1 MKEKVLK
8 KKKLIL
14 CCVAILLIVAV
25 ALCLLFSCGNHK
37 ASVITPPSDSE
48 SISRTPPEDGS
59 TPEDYEGL
67 DNIAYII
74 GRLAGREVFHTEGV
88 SNVTA
93 SVMFIKAGQTVY
105 SSKDYK
111 NGILLT
117 TAVSISGNAFAPSKA
132 IQRFFGDGKA
142 VVREAASPVS
152 EWKGSDVEWKT
163 GEPSEILDTAQ
174 YEERYGLWASEF
186 SDYVI
191 NENTVLE
198 ITPVEKTEDGLYTFT
213 ATLDS
218 EESTYYYKHS
228 MVTMGDLDD
237 YPVFSSVKMTF
248 TFGADW
254 TIYTLAIDENYTSR
268 KGVDADCVGNTVIT
282 YSYDEAAADVSDYD
296 EYFVN
301 YADADTT
308 GATDKELTAGDYLTY
323 GFASFLTDE
332 VSLDADVTVAGETL
346 SAQVLLDMRGLE
358 FNSLKG
364 RLGSLVF
371 AYENDKIYLS
381 YKDLA
386 GYLNVSDVL
395 ALLGGGAQ
403 GGISIDT
410 DALMEQLTAAE
421 VTKDGENVTL
431 SATLDLGGMT
441 VPVRFGFVE
450 RGKEVSFGYLEA
462 ELGVM
467 GMDISVHAAM
477 SETPADI
484 AVPESAVD
492 LYPFVQSIKGLAEG
506 KNYTLG
512 VEYSDETLGL
522 SVTGS
527 ISADL
532 TDGIAAAGTLNV
544 VYGTLTVPAEFA
556 FADGMAYVKVFGVKV
571 CGTIEEIAEAV
582 NAALAAA
589 DVQLPELPEMDIDVG
604 EIVAVLLGQNF
615 DEMIEGLSLTEG
627 ELSLTVNVDGLLSA
641 LADKEISVGDIAAK
655 YVLLENKFT
664 VSALGGK
671 AKLSFGANGKELGA
685 PADADT
691 YVPLSFLK
699 RAVEN
704 VQNIMESNGAAFEL
718 SLGTAIDGTK
728 MTADI
733 MGEVR
738 FADGKLS
745 SLILYI
751 DLLVGENAKAE
762 QLRIYYTGGE
772 LFIGYGK
779 GDAHGYVMK
788 ISSDDLQEIQ
798 EAIEA
803 LLSENI
809 PDEGLKGAMRFIG
822 EMDLNKLLNSLSLL
836 SESENAISL
845 LADLSDI
852 LGEGNEDFSLGLSLT
867 ENGAVVLGVPSVT
880 LFGLKVESFSLLMEP
895 VPEEPELITDF
906 TDWTQ
911 CSNVFE
917 FLLRAYQTFFDSDY
931 ITLNLQYEK
940 DGTAADLRGALRLK
954 DVAEGVAVELSAEA
968 VITSGDSK
976 YYIQASVAEENVG
989 DEPITYA
996 YIYFSLKGFETS
1008 SYFDESEGVIS
1019 ADAAPLRA
1027 KFKIA
1032 SLFEMSSDAMPLI
1045 ISLMGLDQN
1054 GLYYFNFVVDL
1065 LGNDYGSIN
1074 TGIFGKKST
1083 EEWLELILG
1092 IIDEYTGKDE
1102 NGGQADTEDDRMSV
1116 SFSLQNKTLTVSG
1129 AGLDMTLGAVESA
1142 AVSKPDT
1149 DKYPYTDYTT
1159 LAQLVSVMMDSITT
1173 SQIIED
1179 AHGNQIRSAQIND
1192 YYYLSGSVSAMIGSK
1207 YEVANIS
1214 LAAAVYIREDKS
1226 VSVHLRVYIP
1236 YTYFLT
1242 SITPIINGNTLL
1254 EMTIEDGM
1262 VYICRRAAEGD
1273 GDAES
1278 AQRVYRVMPLDS
1290 LFADFLDHMSFL
1302 FNFSGIVETLMSLID
1317 FGGGSD
1323 GGADI
1328 GSILTSYSHSEEDG
1342 RKWTLGIDLSSFTD
1356 GVIGASTVDLAANA
1370 DGVLQSLTF
1379 KTSLISFVN
1388 LNATLGYMNPGES
1401 MNGDHFDDITRD
1413 IAEEVRTL
1421 TGKTL
1426 ENTDWSQTSYF
1437 EAKSAT
1443 ITYTLDGKE
1452 IDSQLVAYDASNE
1465 LLSEIILPDLSEY
1478 NKRGY
1483 TYSWGDFVFGGS
1495 DMTVAAQKTPNE
1507 YTVTLYSAYE
1517 IDGYTP
1523 ARTENGAFV
1532 YELAYTYGTRL
1543 SLPVGTE
1550 WNKTYRIGSFA
1561 DKEGKTYSYIENITA
1576 DIALETVWEDILYTV
1591 TYTAFGEMVYTQ
1603 YYHYG
1608 EEINVPEGYDVAGF
1622 AFGGWNC
1629 DVTVAESDM
1638 TIQALYTVTVTLAS
1652 DYAANADGVVFA
1664 GNDETGYFGSYSL
1677 EGTAAEDFAFDLPV
1691 SAIGYTQFGWWH
1703 EADGAWTNVA
1713 SLAGLDGQTVWA
1725 LWVTDFNASVTYAQK
1740 QNKSG
1745 FEGIWYSIKY
1755 DYNIEGNF
1763 AGGEISGVKSREIAE
1778 KIGLTASVDVSG
1790 SNSYNGKSH
1799 SFRTTTGSGTFTA
1812 AVYLTNGAAGSPYE
1826 YEFNCGDFNAYRVT
1840 VTKSFTCNVA
1850 GVSFGSLSV
1859 ELSGNF

>member
-37 ASVITPPSDSE
+37 ASVITPPSDSK

-74 GRLAGREVFHTEGV
+74 GRLAGREVFHTESV

-213 ATLDS
+213 ATLDN

-254 TIYTLAIDENYTSR
+254 TIYTLAIDESYTSR

-308 GATDKELTAGDYLTY
+308 GAADKELTAGDYLTY

-364 RLGSLVF
+364 RLGSLAF

-381 YKDLA
+381 CKDLA

-403 GGISIDT
+403 GIISLDT

-450 RGKEVSFGYLEA
+450 RGKEVSFGYIEA

-484 AVPESAVD
+484 AVPESAAD
-492 LYPFVQSIKGLAEG
+492 LYPFVQSIKELAEG

-532 TDGIAAAGTLNV
+532 TDGIAAAGALNV

-556 FADGMAYVKVFGVKV
+556 FADGMAYVKVFGVRL
-571 CGTIEEIAEAV
+571 CASYEELAEAV
-582 NAALAAA
+582 SAALAAA
-589 DVQLPELPEMDIDVG
+589 DVQLPKLPEMDIDVG

-615 DEMIEGLSLTEG
+615 DEMIKGLSLTEG
-627 ELSLTVNVDGLLSA
+627 ELSLTVNADKLLSA

-655 YVLLENKFT
+655 YVLQENKFT

-699 RAVEN
+699 RAAEN

-733 MGEVR
+733 MGEIR

-809 PDEGLKGAMRFIG
+809 PDEGLKGAMQFIG
-822 EMDLNKLLNSLSLL
+822 AIDLNKLLNSLSLL

-852 LGEGNEDFSLGLSLT
+852 LGEGNENFSLSLSLT
-867 ENGAVVLGVPSVT
+867 EDGAVVLGVPSVT

-917 FLLRAYQTFFDSDY
+917 FLLRAYQTFFDTDY
-931 ITLNLQYEK
+931 MSLSLRYEEG
-940 DGTAADLRGALRLK
+940 GTAADLRGALRLK

-968 VITSGDSK
+968 VITSGESK

-1027 KFKIA
+1027 KFEIA

-1054 GLYYFNFVVDL
+1054 ELYYFNFVVDL

-1192 YYYLSGSVSAMIGSK
+1192 YYYLSGSVKASVWIIEAIEIGVYAS
-1207 YEVANIS
+1207 
-1214 LAAAVYIREDKS
+1214 VYIHDDFS
-1226 VSVHLRVYIP
+1226 VTVNLYLDIP
-1236 YTYFLT
+1236 G
-1242 SITPIINGNTLL
+1242 SIGTEEADLY
-1254 EMTIEDGM
+1254 MTIQDGM
-1262 VYICRRAAEGD
+1262 VYLQQVKGGSSTYRAAPLGNFFGD
-1273 GDAES
+1273 ILGHLSYLFSFNDMIAGMIPTEPAE
-1278 AQRVYRVMPLDS
+1278 
-1290 LFADFLDHMSFL
+1290 
-1302 FNFSGIVETLMSLID
+1302 
-1317 FGGGSD
+1317 GGSSSA
-1323 GGADI
+1323 ADI
-1328 GSILTSYSHSEEDG
+1328 GNILTSYAYSKPTEGD
-1342 RKWTLGIDLSSFTD
+1342 WAQQWQLGLNLSSFTD
-1356 GVIGASTVDLAANA
+1356 NVLQGATLSIGADAQGILN
-1370 DGVLQSLTF
+1370 GLTF
-1379 KTSLISFVN
+1379 DASLPIVGS
-1388 LNATLGYMNPGES
+1388 LAMTLSADLTYMNPAEDMNDAAYYGDKTKNIGETVAPLL
-1401 MNGDHFDDITRD
+1401 G
-1413 IAEEVRTL
+1413 E
-1421 TGKTL
+1421 TL
-1426 ENTDWSQTSYF
+1426 ENTDWSQTSYI

-1452 IDSQLVAYDASNE
+1452 IDSQQIAYNTATNE
-1465 LLSEIILPDLSEY
+1465 LLTQLDLPDLSEY
-1478 NKRGY
+1478 NKGGY

-1543 SLPVGTE
+1543 DLPVGTE

-1561 DKEGKTYSYIENITA
+1561 DKEGKTYSYIENIIEDT
-1576 DIALETVWEDILYTV
+1576 ALEAAWEDILYTV
-1591 TYTAFGEMVYTQ
+1591 TYTAFGETVYTQ

-1608 EEINVPEGYDVAGF
+1608 EEINVPEGYEVAGF

-1664 GNDETGYFGSYSL
+1664 GNDETGYFGSYTL
-1677 EGTAAEDFAFDLPV
+1677 EGTAAEDFAFDLPA
-1691 SAIGYTQFGWWH
+1691 SATGYTQFGWWH

-1713 SLAGLDGQTVWA
+1713 SLAGLDGKTVWA

-1826 YEFNCGDFNAYRVT
+1826 YEINCGDFNAYRVT
-1840 VTKSFTCNVA
+1840 VTKSFTCKVA

>member
-37 ASVITPPSDSE
+37 ASVITPPSDSK

-213 ATLDS
+213 ATLDN

-254 TIYTLAIDENYTSR
+254 TIYTLAIDESYTSR

-282 YSYDEAAADVSDYD
+282 YSYDEATADVSDYD

-308 GATDKELTAGDYLTY
+308 GAADKELTAGDYLTY

-364 RLGSLVF
+364 RLGSLAF

-381 YKDLA
+381 CKDLA

-403 GGISIDT
+403 GSISLDT

-431 SATLDLGGMT
+431 SATLDLGGMI

-450 RGKEVSFGYLEA
+450 RGKEVSFGYIEA

-484 AVPESAVD
+484 AVPESAID
-492 LYPFVQSIKGLAEG
+492 LYPFVQSIKELAEG

-532 TDGIAAAGTLNV
+532 TDGIAAVGALNV

-589 DVQLPELPEMDIDVG
+589 DVQLPKLPEMDIDVG

-615 DEMIEGLSLTEG
+615 DEMIKGLSLTEG
-627 ELSLTVNVDGLLSA
+627 ELSLTVNADKLLST

-655 YVLLENKFT
+655 YVLQENKFT

-699 RAVEN
+699 RAAEN
-704 VQNIMESNGAAFEL
+704 VQNIMESDGAAFEL

-733 MGEVR
+733 MGEIR

-772 LFIGYGK
+772 LFVGYGK
-779 GDAHGYVMK
+779 GDAPGYVMK

-809 PDEGLKGAMRFIG
+809 PDEGLKGAMQFIG
-822 EMDLNKLLNSLSLL
+822 AIDLNKLLNSLSLL

-852 LGEGNEDFSLGLSLT
+852 LGEGNENFSLSLSLA
-867 ENGAVVLGVPSVT
+867 EDGAVVLGVPSVT

-1027 KFKIA
+1027 KFEIA

-1054 GLYYFNFVVDL
+1054 ELYYFNFVVDL

-1179 AHGNQIRSAQIND
+1179 AHGNQIRSAQINN
-1192 YYYLSGSVSAMIGSK
+1192 YYYLSGSVKASVWIIEAIEIGVYAS
-1207 YEVANIS
+1207 
-1214 LAAAVYIREDKS
+1214 VYIHDDFS
-1226 VSVHLRVYIP
+1226 VTVNLYLDIP
-1236 YTYFLT
+1236 G
-1242 SITPIINGNTLL
+1242 SIGTEEADLY
-1254 EMTIEDGM
+1254 MTIQDGM
-1262 VYICRRAAEGD
+1262 VYLQQVKGGSSTYRAAPLGNFFGD
-1273 GDAES
+1273 ILGHLSYLFSFNDMIAGMIPTEPAE
-1278 AQRVYRVMPLDS
+1278 
-1290 LFADFLDHMSFL
+1290 
-1302 FNFSGIVETLMSLID
+1302 
-1317 FGGGSD
+1317 GGSSSA
-1323 GGADI
+1323 ADI
-1328 GSILTSYSHSEEDG
+1328 GNILTSYSYSKPTEGD
-1342 RKWTLGIDLSSFTD
+1342 WAQQWQLGLNLSSFTD
-1356 GVIGASTVDLAANA
+1356 NVLQGATLSIGADAQGILN
-1370 DGVLQSLTF
+1370 GLTF
-1379 KTSLISFVN
+1379 DASLPIVGS
-1388 LNATLGYMNPGES
+1388 LAMTLSADLTYMNPAEDMNDAAYYGDKTKNIGETVAPLL
-1401 MNGDHFDDITRD
+1401 G
-1413 IAEEVRTL
+1413 E
-1421 TGKTL
+1421 TL
-1426 ENTDWSQTSYF
+1426 ENTDWSQTSYI

-1443 ITYTLDGKE
+1443 ITYTVDGQE
-1452 IDSQLVAYDASNE
+1452 VGSQQIAYNTATNE
-1465 LLSEIILPDLSEY
+1465 LLTQLDLPDLSEY
-1478 NKRGY
+1478 NKGGY

-1543 SLPVGTE
+1543 DLPVGTE

-1561 DKEGKTYSYIENITA
+1561 DKEGITYSYIENIIEDT
-1576 DIALETVWEDILYTV
+1576 ALEAAWEDILYTV
-1591 TYTAFGEMVYTQ
+1591 TYTAFGETVYTQ

-1608 EEINVPEGYDVAGF
+1608 EEINVPEGYEVAGF

-1629 DVTVAESDM
+1629 GVTVAESDM

-1664 GNDETGYFGSYSL
+1664 GNDETGYFGSYTL
-1677 EGTAAEDFAFDLPV
+1677 EGTAAEDFAFDLPA
-1691 SAIGYTQFGWWH
+1691 SATGYTQFGWWH

-1826 YEFNCGDFNAYRVT
+1826 YEINCGDFNAYRVT

>member
-37 ASVITPPSDSE
+37 ASVITPPSDSK

-213 ATLDS
+213 ATLDN

-254 TIYTLAIDENYTSR
+254 TIYTLAIDESYTSR

-308 GATDKELTAGDYLTY
+308 GAADKELTAGDYLTY

-364 RLGSLVF
+364 RLGSLAF

-381 YKDLA
+381 CKDLA

-403 GGISIDT
+403 GSISLDT

-431 SATLDLGGMT
+431 SATLDLGGMI

-450 RGKEVSFGYLEA
+450 RGKEVSFGYIEA

-484 AVPESAVD
+484 AVPESAAD

-532 TDGIAAAGTLNV
+532 TDGIAAAGALNV

-589 DVQLPELPEMDIDVG
+589 DVQLPKLPEMDIDVG

-615 DEMIEGLSLTEG
+615 DEMIKGLSLTEG
-627 ELSLTVNVDGLLSA
+627 ELSLTVNADKLLSA

-655 YVLLENKFT
+655 YVLQENKFT

-699 RAVEN
+699 RAAEN
-704 VQNIMESNGAAFEL
+704 VQNIMESDGAAFEL

-733 MGEVR
+733 MGEIR

-772 LFIGYGK
+772 LFVGYGK
-779 GDAHGYVMK
+779 GDASGYVMK
-788 ISSDDLQEIQ
+788 ISSDDLQKIQ

-809 PDEGLKGAMRFIG
+809 PDEGLKGAMQFIG
-822 EMDLNKLLNSLSLL
+822 AIDLNKLLNSLSLL

-852 LGEGNEDFSLGLSLT
+852 LGEGNEDFSLSLSLT
-867 ENGAVVLGVPSVT
+867 EDGAVVLGVPSVT

-917 FLLRAYQTFFDSDY
+917 FLLRAYQTFFDTDY
-931 ITLNLQYEK
+931 MSLSLRYEEG
-940 DGTAADLRGALRLK
+940 GTAADLRGALRLK

-1008 SYFDESEGVIS
+1008 SYFDESEGVIA

-1054 GLYYFNFVVDL
+1054 ELYYFNFVVDL

-1074 TGIFGKKST
+1074 TGIFGKKSI

-1192 YYYLSGSVSAMIGSK
+1192 YYYLSGSVKASVWIIEAIEIGVYAS
-1207 YEVANIS
+1207 
-1214 LAAAVYIREDKS
+1214 VYIHDDFS
-1226 VSVHLRVYIP
+1226 VTVNLYLDIP
-1236 YTYFLT
+1236 G
-1242 SITPIINGNTLL
+1242 SIGTEEADLY
-1254 EMTIEDGM
+1254 MTIQDGM
-1262 VYICRRAAEGD
+1262 VYLQQVKGGSSTYRAAPLGNFFGD
-1273 GDAES
+1273 ILGHLSYLFSFNDMIAGMIPTEPAE
-1278 AQRVYRVMPLDS
+1278 
-1290 LFADFLDHMSFL
+1290 
-1302 FNFSGIVETLMSLID
+1302 
-1317 FGGGSD
+1317 GGSSSA
-1323 GGADI
+1323 ADI
-1328 GSILTSYSHSEEDG
+1328 GNILTSYAYSKPTEGD
-1342 RKWTLGIDLSSFTD
+1342 WAQQWQLGLNLSSFTD
-1356 GVIGASTVDLAANA
+1356 NVLQGATLSIGA
-1370 DGVLQSLTF
+1370 DGQGILNGLTF
-1379 KTSLISFVN
+1379 DASLPIVGS
-1388 LNATLGYMNPGES
+1388 LAMTLSADLTYMNPAEDMNDAAYYGDKTKNIGETVAPLL
-1401 MNGDHFDDITRD
+1401 G
-1413 IAEEVRTL
+1413 E
-1421 TGKTL
+1421 TL
-1426 ENTDWSQTSYF
+1426 ENTDWSQTSYI

-1465 LLSEIILPDLSEY
+1465 LLSEIILPNLSEY
-1478 NKRGY
+1478 NKGGY

-1543 SLPVGTE
+1543 DLPVGTE

-1561 DKEGKTYSYIENITA
+1561 DKEGKTYSYIENIIEDT
-1576 DIALETVWEDILYTV
+1576 ALEAAWEDILYTV
-1591 TYTAFGEMVYTQ
+1591 TYTAFGETVYTQ

-1608 EEINVPEGYDVAGF
+1608 EEINVPEGYEVAGF

-1664 GNDETGYFGSYSL
+1664 GNDETGYFGSYTL
-1677 EGTAAEDFAFDLPV
+1677 EGTAAEDFAFDLPA
-1691 SAIGYTQFGWWH
+1691 SATGYTQFGWWH
-1703 EADGAWTNVA
+1703 EADGAWTNVV

-1826 YEFNCGDFNAYRVT
+1826 YEINCGDFNAYRVT

>member
-37 ASVITPPSDSE
+37 ASVITPPSDSK

-213 ATLDS
+213 ATLDN

-308 GATDKELTAGDYLTY
+308 GAADKELTAGDYLTY

-364 RLGSLVF
+364 RLGSLAF

-403 GGISIDT
+403 GGISLDT

-431 SATLDLGGMT
+431 SATLDLGGMI

-450 RGKEVSFGYLEA
+450 RGKEVSFGYIEA

-484 AVPESAVD
+484 AVPESAID
-492 LYPFVQSIKGLAEG
+492 LYPFVQSIKELAEG

-532 TDGIAAAGTLNV
+532 TDGIAAAGALNV

-589 DVQLPELPEMDIDVG
+589 DVQLPKLPEMDIDIG
-604 EIVAVLLGQNF
+604 EVVAVLLGQNF
-615 DEMIEGLSLTEG
+615 DEMIKGLSLTEG
-627 ELSLTVNVDGLLSA
+627 ELSLTVNADKLLSA

-655 YVLLENKFT
+655 YVLQENKFT

-704 VQNIMESNGAAFEL
+704 VQNIMESDGAAFEL

-733 MGEVR
+733 MGEIR

-772 LFIGYGK
+772 LFVGYGK
-779 GDAHGYVMK
+779 GDAPGYVMK

-809 PDEGLKGAMRFIG
+809 PDEGLKGAMQFIG
-822 EMDLNKLLNSLSLL
+822 AIDLNKLLNSLSLL

-852 LGEGNEDFSLGLSLT
+852 LGEGNENFSLSLSLA
-867 ENGAVVLGVPSVT
+867 EDGAVVLGVPSVT

-917 FLLRAYQTFFDSDY
+917 FLLRAYQTFFDTDY
-931 ITLNLQYEK
+931 MSLSLRYAEG
-940 DGTAADLRGALRLK
+940 GTAADLRGALRLK

-1054 GLYYFNFVVDL
+1054 ELYYFNFVVDL

-1192 YYYLSGSVSAMIGSK
+1192 YYYLSGSVKASIWIIEAIEIGVYAS
-1207 YEVANIS
+1207 
-1214 LAAAVYIREDKS
+1214 VYIHDDFS
-1226 VSVHLRVYIP
+1226 VTVNLYLDIP
-1236 YTYFLT
+1236 G
-1242 SITPIINGNTLL
+1242 SIGTEEADLY
-1254 EMTIEDGM
+1254 MTIQDGM
-1262 VYICRRAAEGD
+1262 VYLQQVKGGSSTYRAAPLGNFFGD
-1273 GDAES
+1273 ILGHLSYLFSFNDMIAGMIPTEPAE
-1278 AQRVYRVMPLDS
+1278 
-1290 LFADFLDHMSFL
+1290 
-1302 FNFSGIVETLMSLID
+1302 
-1317 FGGGSD
+1317 GGSSSA
-1323 GGADI
+1323 ADI
-1328 GSILTSYSHSEEDG
+1328 GNILTSYAYSKPTEGD
-1342 RKWTLGIDLSSFTD
+1342 WAQQWQLGLNLSSFTD
-1356 GVIGASTVDLAANA
+1356 NVLQGATLSIGADAQGILN
-1370 DGVLQSLTF
+1370 GLTF
-1379 KTSLISFVN
+1379 DASLPIVGS
-1388 LNATLGYMNPGES
+1388 LAMTLSADLTYMNPAEDMNDAAYYGDKTKNIGETVAPLL
-1401 MNGDHFDDITRD
+1401 G
-1413 IAEEVRTL
+1413 E
-1421 TGKTL
+1421 TL
-1426 ENTDWSQTSYF
+1426 ENTDWSQTSYI

-1443 ITYTLDGKE
+1443 ITYTVDGQE
-1452 IDSQLVAYDASNE
+1452 VGSQQIAYNTATNE
-1465 LLSEIILPDLSEY
+1465 LLTRLDLPDLSEY

-1543 SLPVGTE
+1543 DLPVGTE

-1561 DKEGKTYSYIENITA
+1561 DKEGKTYSYIENIIEDT
-1576 DIALETVWEDILYTV
+1576 ALEAAWEDILYTV
-1591 TYTAFGEMVYTQ
+1591 TYTAFGETVYTQ

-1608 EEINVPEGYDVAGF
+1608 EEINVPEGYEVAGF

-1629 DVTVAESDM
+1629 GVTVAESDM

-1664 GNDETGYFGSYSL
+1664 GNDETGYFGSYTL
-1677 EGTAAEDFAFDLPV
+1677 EGTAAEDFAFDLPA
-1691 SAIGYTQFGWWH
+1691 SATGYTQFGWWH

-1826 YEFNCGDFNAYRVT
+1826 YEINCGDFNAYRVT

-1850 GVSFGSLSV
+1850 GVSFESLSV

>member
-37 ASVITPPSDSE
+37 ASVIMPPSDSK

-213 ATLDS
+213 ATLDN
-218 EESTYYYKHS
+218 EDSTYYYKHS

-254 TIYTLAIDENYTSR
+254 TIYTLAIDESYTSR
-268 KGVDADCVGNTVIT
+268 KGVDADCVGNTIIT

-308 GATDKELTAGDYLTY
+308 GAADKELTAGDYLTY
-323 GFASFLTDE
+323 GFASFITDE

-364 RLGSLVF
+364 RLGSLAF

-403 GGISIDT
+403 GGISLDT

-441 VPVRFGFVE
+441 VPMRFGFVE
-450 RGKEVSFGYLEA
+450 RGKEVSFGYIEA

-484 AVPESAVD
+484 AVPESAID

-532 TDGIAAAGTLNV
+532 TDGIAAAGALNV

-589 DVQLPELPEMDIDVG
+589 DVQLPKLPEMDIDVG

-615 DEMIEGLSLTEG
+615 DEMIKGLSLTEG
-627 ELSLTVNVDGLLSA
+627 ELSLTVNADKLLSA

-655 YVLLENKFT
+655 YVLQENKFT

-699 RAVEN
+699 RAAEN
-704 VQNIMESNGAAFEL
+704 VQNIMESDGAAFEL

-733 MGEVR
+733 MGEIR

-772 LFIGYGK
+772 LFVGYGK
-779 GDAHGYVMK
+779 GDAPGYVMK

-809 PDEGLKGAMRFIG
+809 PDEGLKGAMQFIG
-822 EMDLNKLLNSLSLL
+822 AIDLNKLLNSLSLL
-836 SESENAISL
+836 SENENAISL

-852 LGEGNEDFSLGLSLT
+852 LGEGNENFSLSLSLA
-867 ENGAVVLGVPSVT
+867 EDGAVVLGVPSVT

-917 FLLRAYQTFFDSDY
+917 FLLRAYQTFFDTDY
-931 ITLNLQYEK
+931 MSLSLRYEEG
-940 DGTAADLRGALRLK
+940 GTAADLRGALRLK

-1054 GLYYFNFVVDL
+1054 ELYYFNFVVDL

-1179 AHGNQIRSAQIND
+1179 AHGNQIRSAQINN
-1192 YYYLSGSVSAMIGSK
+1192 YYYLSGSVKASVWIIEAIEIGVYAS
-1207 YEVANIS
+1207 
-1214 LAAAVYIREDKS
+1214 VYIHDDFS
-1226 VSVHLRVYIP
+1226 VTVNLYLDIP
-1236 YTYFLT
+1236 G
-1242 SITPIINGNTLL
+1242 SIGTEEADLY
-1254 EMTIEDGM
+1254 MTIQDGM
-1262 VYICRRAAEGD
+1262 VYLQQVKGGSSTYRAAPLGNFFGD
-1273 GDAES
+1273 ILGHLSYLFSFNDMIAGMIPTEPAE
-1278 AQRVYRVMPLDS
+1278 
-1290 LFADFLDHMSFL
+1290 
-1302 FNFSGIVETLMSLID
+1302 
-1317 FGGGSD
+1317 GGSSSA
-1323 GGADI
+1323 ADI
-1328 GSILTSYSHSEEDG
+1328 GNILTSYAYSKPTEGD
-1342 RKWTLGIDLSSFTD
+1342 WAQQWQLGLNLSSFTD
-1356 GVIGASTVDLAANA
+1356 NVLQGATLSIGADAQGILN
-1370 DGVLQSLTF
+1370 GLTF
-1379 KTSLISFVN
+1379 DASLPIVGS
-1388 LNATLGYMNPGES
+1388 LAMTLSADLTYMNPAEDMNDAAYYGDKTKNIGETVAPLL
-1401 MNGDHFDDITRD
+1401 G
-1413 IAEEVRTL
+1413 E
-1421 TGKTL
+1421 TL
-1426 ENTDWSQTSYF
+1426 ENTDWSQTSYI

-1452 IDSQLVAYDASNE
+1452 IDSQQIAYNTATNE
-1465 LLSEIILPDLSEY
+1465 LLTQLDLPDLSEY
-1478 NKRGY
+1478 NKGGY

-1543 SLPVGTE
+1543 DLPVGTE

-1561 DKEGKTYSYIENITA
+1561 DKEGKTYSYIENIIEDT
-1576 DIALETVWEDILYTV
+1576 ALEAAWEDILYTV
-1591 TYTAFGEMVYTQ
+1591 TYTAFGETVYTQ

-1608 EEINVPEGYDVAGF
+1608 EEINVPEGYEVAGF

-1664 GNDETGYFGSYSL
+1664 GNDETGYFGSYTL
-1677 EGTAAEDFAFDLPV
+1677 EGTAAEDFAFDLPA
-1691 SAIGYTQFGWWH
+1691 SATGYTQFGWWH

-1713 SLAGLDGQTVWA
+1713 SLAGLDGQTVWV

-1826 YEFNCGDFNAYRVT
+1826 YEINCGDFNAYRVT

>member
-37 ASVITPPSDSE
+37 ASVITPPSDSK

-213 ATLDS
+213 ATLDN

-254 TIYTLAIDENYTSR
+254 TIYTLAIDESYTSR

-308 GATDKELTAGDYLTY
+308 GAADKELTAGDYLTY

-364 RLGSLVF
+364 RLGSLAF

-381 YKDLA
+381 CKDLA

-403 GGISIDT
+403 GSISLDT

-431 SATLDLGGMT
+431 SATLDLGGMI

-450 RGKEVSFGYLEA
+450 RGKEVSFGYIEA

-484 AVPESAVD
+484 AVPESAAD

-532 TDGIAAAGTLNV
+532 TDGIAAAGALNV

-589 DVQLPELPEMDIDVG
+589 DVQLPKLPEMDIDVG

-615 DEMIEGLSLTEG
+615 DEMIKGLSLTEG

-655 YVLLENKFT
+655 YVLLENKFM

-699 RAVEN
+699 RTAEN

-733 MGEVR
+733 MGEIR

-772 LFIGYGK
+772 LFVGYGK
-779 GDAHGYVMK
+779 GDAPGYVMK

-809 PDEGLKGAMRFIG
+809 PDEGLKGAMQFIG
-822 EMDLNKLLNSLSLL
+822 AIDLNKLLNSLSLL

-852 LGEGNEDFSLGLSLT
+852 LGEGNENFSLSLSLA
-867 ENGAVVLGVPSVT
+867 EDGAVVLGVPSVT

-917 FLLRAYQTFFDSDY
+917 FLLRAYQTFFDTDY
-931 ITLNLQYEK
+931 MSLSLRYEEG
-940 DGTAADLRGALRLK
+940 GTAADLRGALRLK

-1054 GLYYFNFVVDL
+1054 ELYYFNFVVDL
-1065 LGNDYGSIN
+1065 LGSDYDSIN

-1192 YYYLSGSVSAMIGSK
+1192 YYYLSGSVKASVWIIEAIEIGVYAS
-1207 YEVANIS
+1207 
-1214 LAAAVYIREDKS
+1214 VYIHDDFS
-1226 VSVHLRVYIP
+1226 VTVNLHLDIP
-1236 YTYFLT
+1236 G
-1242 SITPIINGNTLL
+1242 SIGTEEADLY
-1254 EMTIEDGM
+1254 MTIQDGM
-1262 VYICRRAAEGD
+1262 VYLQQVKGGSSTYRAAPLGNFFGD
-1273 GDAES
+1273 ILGHLSYLFSFNDMIAGMIPTEPAE
-1278 AQRVYRVMPLDS
+1278 
-1290 LFADFLDHMSFL
+1290 
-1302 FNFSGIVETLMSLID
+1302 
-1317 FGGGSD
+1317 GGSSSA
-1323 GGADI
+1323 ADI
-1328 GSILTSYSHSEEDG
+1328 GNILTSYSYSKPTEGD
-1342 RKWTLGIDLSSFTD
+1342 WAQQWQLGLNLSSFTD
-1356 GVIGASTVDLAANA
+1356 NVLQGATLSIGADAQGILN
-1370 DGVLQSLTF
+1370 GLTF
-1379 KTSLISFVN
+1379 DASLPIVGS
-1388 LNATLGYMNPGES
+1388 LAMTLSADLTYMNPAEDMNDAAYYGDKTKNIGETVAPLL
-1401 MNGDHFDDITRD
+1401 G
-1413 IAEEVRTL
+1413 E
-1421 TGKTL
+1421 TL
-1426 ENTDWSQTSYF
+1426 ENTDWSQTSYI

-1443 ITYTLDGKE
+1443 ITYTVDGQE
-1452 IDSQLVAYDASNE
+1452 VGSQQIAYNTATNE
-1465 LLSEIILPDLSEY
+1465 LLTQLDLPDLSEY
-1478 NKRGY
+1478 NKGGY

-1543 SLPVGTE
+1543 DLPVGTE

-1561 DKEGKTYSYIENITA
+1561 DKEGKTYSYIENIIEDT
-1576 DIALETVWEDILYTV
+1576 ALEAAWEDILYTV
-1591 TYTAFGEMVYTQ
+1591 TYTVFGETVYTQ

-1608 EEINVPEGYDVAGF
+1608 EEINVPEGYEVAGF

-1664 GNDETGYFGSYSL
+1664 GNDETGYFGSYTL
-1677 EGTAAEDFAFDLPV
+1677 EGTAAEDFAFDLPA
-1691 SAIGYTQFGWWH
+1691 SATGYTQFGWWH
-1703 EADGAWTNVA
+1703 EADGAWTNVV

-1740 QNKSG
+1740 QDKSG

>member
-37 ASVITPPSDSE
+37 ASVITPPSDSK

-308 GATDKELTAGDYLTY
+308 GAADKELTAGDYLTY

-381 YKDLA
+381 CKDLA

-403 GGISIDT
+403 GGISLDT

-450 RGKEVSFGYLEA
+450 RGKEVSFGYIEA

-484 AVPESAVD
+484 AVPESAID

-532 TDGIAAAGTLNV
+532 TDGIAAAGALNV

-589 DVQLPELPEMDIDVG
+589 DVQLPKLPEMDIDVG
-604 EIVAVLLGQNF
+604 ELVAVLLGQNF
-615 DEMIEGLSLTEG
+615 DEMIKGLSLTEG
-627 ELSLTVNVDGLLSA
+627 ELSLTVNADKLLSA

-655 YVLLENKFT
+655 YVLQENKFT

-699 RAVEN
+699 RAAEN
-704 VQNIMESNGAAFEL
+704 VQNIMESDGAAFEL

-733 MGEVR
+733 MGEIR

-772 LFIGYGK
+772 LFVGYGK
-779 GDAHGYVMK
+779 GDAPGYVMK

-809 PDEGLKGAMRFIG
+809 PDEGLKGAMQFIG
-822 EMDLNKLLNSLSLL
+822 AIDLNKLLNSLSLL

-852 LGEGNEDFSLGLSLT
+852 LGEGNENFSLSLSLT
-867 ENGAVVLGVPSVT
+867 EDGAVVLGVPSVT

-917 FLLRAYQTFFDSDY
+917 FLLRAYQTFFDTDY
-931 ITLNLQYEK
+931 MSLSLRYEEG
-940 DGTAADLRGALRLK
+940 GTAADLRGALRLK

-1027 KFKIA
+1027 KFEIA

-1054 GLYYFNFVVDL
+1054 ELYYFNFVVDL

-1159 LAQLVSVMMDSITT
+1159 LAQLVSVMMESITT

-1192 YYYLSGSVSAMIGSK
+1192 YYYLSGSVKASIWIIEAIEIGVYAS
-1207 YEVANIS
+1207 
-1214 LAAAVYIREDKS
+1214 VYIHDDFS
-1226 VSVHLRVYIP
+1226 VTVNLYLDIP
-1236 YTYFLT
+1236 G
-1242 SITPIINGNTLL
+1242 SIGTEEADLY
-1254 EMTIEDGM
+1254 MTIQDGM
-1262 VYICRRAAEGD
+1262 VYLQQVKGGSSTYRAAPLGNFFGD
-1273 GDAES
+1273 ILGHLSYLFSFNDRIAGMIPTEPAE
-1278 AQRVYRVMPLDS
+1278 
-1290 LFADFLDHMSFL
+1290 
-1302 FNFSGIVETLMSLID
+1302 
-1317 FGGGSD
+1317 GGSSSA
-1323 GGADI
+1323 ADI
-1328 GSILTSYSHSEEDG
+1328 GNILTSYAYSKPTEGD
-1342 RKWTLGIDLSSFTD
+1342 WAQQWQLGLNLSSFTD
-1356 GVIGASTVDLAANA
+1356 NVLQGATLSIGADAQGILN
-1370 DGVLQSLTF
+1370 GLTF
-1379 KTSLISFVN
+1379 DASLPIVGS
-1388 LNATLGYMNPGES
+1388 LAMTLSADLTYMNPAEDMNDAAYYGDKTKNIGETVAPLL
-1401 MNGDHFDDITRD
+1401 G
-1413 IAEEVRTL
+1413 E
-1421 TGKTL
+1421 TL
-1426 ENTDWSQTSYF
+1426 ENTDWSQTSYI
-1437 EAKSAT
+1437 EAAAAT
-1443 ITYTLDGKE
+1443 ITYTVDGQE
-1452 IDSQLVAYDASNE
+1452 VGSQQIAYNTATNE
-1465 LLSEIILPDLSEY
+1465 LLTQLDLPDLSEY
-1478 NKRGY
+1478 NKGGY

-1543 SLPVGTE
+1543 DLPVGTE

-1561 DKEGKTYSYIENITA
+1561 DKEGKTYSYIENIIEDT
-1576 DIALETVWEDILYTV
+1576 ALEAAWEDILYTV
-1591 TYTAFGEMVYTQ
+1591 TYTVFGETVYTQ

-1608 EEINVPEGYDVAGF
+1608 EEINVPEGYEVAGF

-1629 DVTVAESDM
+1629 GVTVAESDM

-1664 GNDETGYFGSYSL
+1664 GNDETGYFGSYTL
-1677 EGTAAEDFAFDLPV
+1677 EGTATEDFAFDLPA
-1691 SAIGYTQFGWWH
+1691 SATGYTQFGWWH

-1826 YEFNCGDFNAYRVT
+1826 YEINCGDFNAYRVT

>member
-37 ASVITPPSDSE
+37 ASVITPPSDSK

-213 ATLDS
+213 ATLDN

-308 GATDKELTAGDYLTY
+308 GAADKELTAGDYLTY

-431 SATLDLGGMT
+431 SATLDLGGMI

-450 RGKEVSFGYLEA
+450 RGKEVSFGYIEA

-589 DVQLPELPEMDIDVG
+589 DVQLPKLPEMDIDVG
-604 EIVAVLLGQNF
+604 ELVAVLLGQNF

-671 AKLSFGANGKELGA
+671 VKLSFGANGKELGA

-733 MGEVR
+733 MGEIR

-772 LFIGYGK
+772 LFVGYGK
-779 GDAHGYVMK
+779 GDAPGYVMK

-809 PDEGLKGAMRFIG
+809 PDEGLKGAMQFIG
-822 EMDLNKLLNSLSLL
+822 AIDLNKLLNSLSLL

-852 LGEGNEDFSLGLSLT
+852 LGEGNENFSLSLSLT
-867 ENGAVVLGVPSVT
+867 EDGAVVLGVPSVT

-917 FLLRAYQTFFDSDY
+917 FLLRAYQTFFDTDY
-931 ITLNLQYEK
+931 MSLSLRYEEG
-940 DGTAADLRGALRLK
+940 GTAADLRGALRLK

-1054 GLYYFNFVVDL
+1054 ELYYFNFVVDL

-1192 YYYLSGSVSAMIGSK
+1192 YYYLSGSVKASVWIIEAIEIGVYAS
-1207 YEVANIS
+1207 
-1214 LAAAVYIREDKS
+1214 VYIHDDFS
-1226 VSVHLRVYIP
+1226 VTVNLYLDIP
-1236 YTYFLT
+1236 G
-1242 SITPIINGNTLL
+1242 SIGTEEADLY
-1254 EMTIEDGM
+1254 MTIQDGM
-1262 VYICRRAAEGD
+1262 VYLQQVKGGSSTYRAAPLGNFFGD
-1273 GDAES
+1273 ILGHLSYLFSFNDMIAGMIPTEPAE
-1278 AQRVYRVMPLDS
+1278 
-1290 LFADFLDHMSFL
+1290 
-1302 FNFSGIVETLMSLID
+1302 
-1317 FGGGSD
+1317 GGSSSA
-1323 GGADI
+1323 ADI
-1328 GSILTSYSHSEEDG
+1328 GNILTSYAYSKPTEGD
-1342 RKWTLGIDLSSFTD
+1342 WAQQWQLGLNLSSFTD
-1356 GVIGASTVDLAANA
+1356 NVLQGATLSIGADAQGILN
-1370 DGVLQSLTF
+1370 GLTF
-1379 KTSLISFVN
+1379 DASLPIVGS
-1388 LNATLGYMNPGES
+1388 LAMTLSADLTYMNPAEDMNDAAYYGDKTKNIGETVAPLL
-1401 MNGDHFDDITRD
+1401 G
-1413 IAEEVRTL
+1413 E
-1421 TGKTL
+1421 TL
-1426 ENTDWSQTSYF
+1426 ENTDWSQTSYI

-1443 ITYTLDGKE
+1443 ITYTVDGQE
-1452 IDSQLVAYDASNE
+1452 VGSQQIAYNTATNE
-1465 LLSEIILPDLSEY
+1465 LLTQLDLPDLSEY
-1478 NKRGY
+1478 NKGGY

-1543 SLPVGTE
+1543 DLPVGTE

-1561 DKEGKTYSYIENITA
+1561 DKEGKTYSYIENIIEDT
-1576 DIALETVWEDILYTV
+1576 ALEAAWEDILYTV
-1591 TYTAFGEMVYTQ
+1591 TYTVFGETVYTQ

-1608 EEINVPEGYDVAGF
+1608 EEINVPEGYEVAGF

-1664 GNDETGYFGSYSL
+1664 GNDETGYFGSYTL
-1677 EGTAAEDFAFDLPV
+1677 EGTAAEDFAFDLPA
-1691 SAIGYTQFGWWH
+1691 SATGYTQFGWWH

-1826 YEFNCGDFNAYRVT
+1826 YEINCGDFNAYRVT

>member
-37 ASVITPPSDSE
+37 ASVITPPSDSK

-213 ATLDS
+213 ATLDN
-218 EESTYYYKHS
+218 EDSTYYYKHS

-254 TIYTLAIDENYTSR
+254 TIYTLAIDESYTSR

-308 GATDKELTAGDYLTY
+308 GAADKELTAGDYLTY

-364 RLGSLVF
+364 RLGSLAF

-381 YKDLA
+381 CKDLA

-403 GGISIDT
+403 GGISLDT

-450 RGKEVSFGYLEA
+450 RGKEVSFGYIEA

-484 AVPESAVD
+484 AVPESAID

-532 TDGIAAAGTLNV
+532 TDGIAAAGALNV

-589 DVQLPELPEMDIDVG
+589 DVQLPKLPEMDIDVG

-615 DEMIEGLSLTEG
+615 DEMIKGLSLTEG
-627 ELSLTVNVDGLLSA
+627 ELSLTVNADKLLSA

-655 YVLLENKFT
+655 YVLQENKFT

-699 RAVEN
+699 RAAEN
-704 VQNIMESNGAAFEL
+704 VQNIMESDGAAFEL

-733 MGEVR
+733 MGEIR

-779 GDAHGYVMK
+779 GDAPGYVMK

-809 PDEGLKGAMRFIG
+809 PDEGLKGAMQFIG
-822 EMDLNKLLNSLSLL
+822 AIDLNKLLNSLSLL

-852 LGEGNEDFSLGLSLT
+852 LGEGNENFSLSLSLA
-867 ENGAVVLGVPSVT
+867 EDGAVVLGVPSVT

-917 FLLRAYQTFFDSDY
+917 FLLRAYQTFFDTDY
-931 ITLNLQYEK
+931 MSLSLRYEEG
-940 DGTAADLRGALRLK
+940 GTAADLRGALRLK

-1054 GLYYFNFVVDL
+1054 ELYYFNFVVDL
-1065 LGNDYGSIN
+1065 LGSDYDSIN

-1192 YYYLSGSVSAMIGSK
+1192 YYYLSGSVKASIWIIEAIEIGVYAS
-1207 YEVANIS
+1207 
-1214 LAAAVYIREDKS
+1214 VYIHDDFS
-1226 VSVHLRVYIP
+1226 VTVNLYLDIP
-1236 YTYFLT
+1236 G
-1242 SITPIINGNTLL
+1242 SIGTEEADLY
-1254 EMTIEDGM
+1254 MTIQDGM
-1262 VYICRRAAEGD
+1262 VYLQQVKGGSSTYRAAPLGNFFGD
-1273 GDAES
+1273 ILGHLSYLFSFNDMIAGMIPTEPAE
-1278 AQRVYRVMPLDS
+1278 
-1290 LFADFLDHMSFL
+1290 
-1302 FNFSGIVETLMSLID
+1302 
-1317 FGGGSD
+1317 GGSSSA
-1323 GGADI
+1323 ADI
-1328 GSILTSYSHSEEDG
+1328 GNILTSYVYSKPTEGD
-1342 RKWTLGIDLSSFTD
+1342 WAQQWQLGLNLSSFTD
-1356 GVIGASTVDLAANA
+1356 NVLQGATLSIGADAQGILN
-1370 DGVLQSLTF
+1370 GLTF
-1379 KTSLISFVN
+1379 DASLPIVGS
-1388 LNATLGYMNPGES
+1388 LAMTLSADLTYMNPAEDMNDAAYYGDKTKNIGETVAPLL
-1401 MNGDHFDDITRD
+1401 G
-1413 IAEEVRTL
+1413 E
-1421 TGKTL
+1421 TL
-1426 ENTDWSQTSYF
+1426 ENTDWSQTSYI

-1443 ITYTLDGKE
+1443 ITYTVDGQE
-1452 IDSQLVAYDASNE
+1452 VGSQQIAYNTATNE
-1465 LLSEIILPDLSEY
+1465 LLTQLDLPDLSEY
-1478 NKRGY
+1478 NKGGY
-1483 TYSWGDFVFGGS
+1483 TYSWGEVG
-1495 DMTVAAQKTPNE
+1495 TVSGNVTLAAQKTPNE

-1543 SLPVGTE
+1543 DLPVGTE

-1561 DKEGKTYSYIENITA
+1561 DKEGKTYSYIENIIEDT
-1576 DIALETVWEDILYTV
+1576 ALEAAWEDILYTV
-1591 TYTAFGEMVYTQ
+1591 TYTAFGETVYTQ

-1608 EEINVPEGYDVAGF
+1608 EEINVPEGYEVAGF

-1629 DVTVAESDM
+1629 GVTVAESDM

-1664 GNDETGYFGSYSL
+1664 GNDETGYFGSYTL
-1677 EGTAAEDFAFDLPV
+1677 EGTAAEDFAFDLPA
-1691 SAIGYTQFGWWH
+1691 SATGYTQFGWWH

-1826 YEFNCGDFNAYRVT
+1826 YEINCGDFNAYRVT

>member
-37 ASVITPPSDSE
+37 ASVITPPSDSK

-213 ATLDS
+213 ATLDN

-237 YPVFSSVKMTF
+237 YPAFSSVKMTF

-308 GATDKELTAGDYLTY
+308 GAADKELTAGDYLTY

-346 SAQVLLDMRGLE
+346 SAQVLLYMRGLE

-364 RLGSLVF
+364 RLGSLAF

-381 YKDLA
+381 CKDLA

-403 GGISIDT
+403 GSISLDT

-431 SATLDLGGMT
+431 SATLDLGGMI

-450 RGKEVSFGYLEA
+450 RGKEVSFGYIEA

-484 AVPESAVD
+484 AVPESAID

-589 DVQLPELPEMDIDVG
+589 DVQLPKLPEMDIDVG

-615 DEMIEGLSLTEG
+615 DEMIKGLSLTEG
-627 ELSLTVNVDGLLSA
+627 ELSLTVNADKLLSA

-655 YVLLENKFT
+655 YVLQENKFT

-699 RAVEN
+699 RAAEN
-704 VQNIMESNGAAFEL
+704 VQNIMESDGAAFEL

-733 MGEVR
+733 MGEIR

-772 LFIGYGK
+772 LFVGYGK
-779 GDAHGYVMK
+779 GDAPGYVMK

-809 PDEGLKGAMRFIG
+809 PDEGLKGAMQFIG
-822 EMDLNKLLNSLSLL
+822 AIDLNKLLNSLSLL

-852 LGEGNEDFSLGLSLT
+852 LGEGNENFSLSLSLA
-867 ENGAVVLGVPSVT
+867 EDGAVVLGVPSVT

-917 FLLRAYQTFFDSDY
+917 FLLRAYQTFFDTDY
-931 ITLNLQYEK
+931 MSLSLRYEEG
-940 DGTAADLRGALRLK
+940 GTAADLRGALRLK

-1027 KFKIA
+1027 KFEIA

-1054 GLYYFNFVVDL
+1054 ELYYFNFVVDL

-1192 YYYLSGSVSAMIGSK
+1192 YYYLSGSVKASVWIIEAIEIGVYAS
-1207 YEVANIS
+1207 
-1214 LAAAVYIREDKS
+1214 VYIHDDFS
-1226 VSVHLRVYIP
+1226 VTVNLYLDIP
-1236 YTYFLT
+1236 G
-1242 SITPIINGNTLL
+1242 SIGTEEADLY
-1254 EMTIEDGM
+1254 MTIQDGM
-1262 VYICRRAAEGD
+1262 VYLQQVKGGSSTYRAAPLGNFFGD
-1273 GDAES
+1273 ILGHLSYLFSFNDMIAGMIPTEPAE
-1278 AQRVYRVMPLDS
+1278 
-1290 LFADFLDHMSFL
+1290 
-1302 FNFSGIVETLMSLID
+1302 
-1317 FGGGSD
+1317 GGSSSA
-1323 GGADI
+1323 ADI
-1328 GSILTSYSHSEEDG
+1328 GNILTSYAYSKPTEGD
-1342 RKWTLGIDLSSFTD
+1342 WAQQWQLGLNLSSFTD
-1356 GVIGASTVDLAANA
+1356 NVLQGATLSIGADAQGILN
-1370 DGVLQSLTF
+1370 GLTF
-1379 KTSLISFVN
+1379 DASLPIVGS
-1388 LNATLGYMNPGES
+1388 LAMTLSAGLTYMNPAEDMNDAAYYGDKTKNIGETVAPLL
-1401 MNGDHFDDITRD
+1401 G
-1413 IAEEVRTL
+1413 E
-1421 TGKTL
+1421 TL
-1426 ENTDWSQTSYF
+1426 ENTDWSQTSYI

-1443 ITYTLDGKE
+1443 ITYTVDGQE
-1452 IDSQLVAYDASNE
+1452 VGSQQIAYNTATNE
-1465 LLSEIILPDLSEY
+1465 LLTQLDLPDLSEY
-1478 NKRGY
+1478 NKGGY

-1543 SLPVGTE
+1543 DLPVGTE

-1561 DKEGKTYSYIENITA
+1561 DKEGKTYSYIENIIEDT
-1576 DIALETVWEDILYTV
+1576 ALEAAWEDILYTV
-1591 TYTAFGEMVYTQ
+1591 TYTVFGETVYTQ

-1608 EEINVPEGYDVAGF
+1608 EEINVPEGYEVAGF

-1629 DVTVAESDM
+1629 GVTVAESDM

-1664 GNDETGYFGSYSL
+1664 GNDETGYFGSYTL
-1677 EGTAAEDFAFDLPV
+1677 EGTAAEDFAFDLPA
-1691 SAIGYTQFGWWH
+1691 SATGYTQFGWWH

-1826 YEFNCGDFNAYRVT
+1826 YEINCGDFNAYRVT

>member
-37 ASVITPPSDSE
+37 ASVITPPSDSK

-213 ATLDS
+213 ATLDN

-254 TIYTLAIDENYTSR
+254 TIYTLAIDESYTSR

-308 GATDKELTAGDYLTY
+308 GAADKELTAGDYLTY

-364 RLGSLVF
+364 RLGSLAF

-395 ALLGGGAQ
+395 ALLGGEAQ
-403 GGISIDT
+403 GGISLDT

-450 RGKEVSFGYLEA
+450 RGKEVSFGYIEA

-484 AVPESAVD
+484 AVPESAID

-532 TDGIAAAGTLNV
+532 TDGIAAAGALNV

-589 DVQLPELPEMDIDVG
+589 DVQLPKLPEMDIDVG
-604 EIVAVLLGQNF
+604 ELVAVLLGQNF

-852 LGEGNEDFSLGLSLT
+852 LGEGNENFSLGLSLT

-880 LFGLKVESFSLLMEP
+880 LFGLKVESFSLLMKP

-940 DGTAADLRGALRLK
+940 DGMAADLRGALRLK
-954 DVAEGVAVELSAEA
+954 DVAEGVAVELSAET

-1054 GLYYFNFVVDL
+1054 ELYYFNFVVDL

-1192 YYYLSGSVSAMIGSK
+1192 YYYLSGSVKASIWIIEAIEIGVYAS
-1207 YEVANIS
+1207 
-1214 LAAAVYIREDKS
+1214 VYIHDDFS
-1226 VSVHLRVYIP
+1226 VTVNLYLDIP
-1236 YTYFLT
+1236 G
-1242 SITPIINGNTLL
+1242 SIGTEEADLY
-1254 EMTIEDGM
+1254 MTIQDGM
-1262 VYICRRAAEGD
+1262 VYLQQVKGGSSTYRAAPLGNFFGD
-1273 GDAES
+1273 ILGHLSYLFSFNDMIAGMIPTEPAE
-1278 AQRVYRVMPLDS
+1278 
-1290 LFADFLDHMSFL
+1290 
-1302 FNFSGIVETLMSLID
+1302 
-1317 FGGGSD
+1317 GGSSSA
-1323 GGADI
+1323 ADI
-1328 GSILTSYSHSEEDG
+1328 GNILTSYSYSKPTEGD
-1342 RKWTLGIDLSSFTD
+1342 WAQQWQLGLNLSSFTD
-1356 GVIGASTVDLAANA
+1356 NVLQGATLSIGADAQGILN
-1370 DGVLQSLTF
+1370 GLTF
-1379 KTSLISFVN
+1379 DASLPIVGS
-1388 LNATLGYMNPGES
+1388 LAMTLSADLTYMNPAEDMNDAAYYGDKTKNIGETVAPLL
-1401 MNGDHFDDITRD
+1401 G
-1413 IAEEVRTL
+1413 E
-1421 TGKTL
+1421 TL
-1426 ENTDWSQTSYF
+1426 ENTDWSQTSYI

-1443 ITYTLDGKE
+1443 ITYTVDGQE
-1452 IDSQLVAYDASNE
+1452 VGSQQIAYNTATNE
-1465 LLSEIILPDLSEY
+1465 LLTQLDLPDLSEY
-1478 NKRGY
+1478 NKGGY

-1543 SLPVGTE
+1543 DLPVGTE

-1561 DKEGKTYSYIENITA
+1561 DKEGKTYSYIENIIEDT
-1576 DIALETVWEDILYTV
+1576 ALEAAWEDILYTV
-1591 TYTAFGEMVYTQ
+1591 TYTVFGETVYTQ

-1608 EEINVPEGYDVAGF
+1608 EEINVPEGYEVAGF

-1664 GNDETGYFGSYSL
+1664 GNDETGYFGSYTL
-1677 EGTAAEDFAFDLPV
+1677 EGTAAEDFAFDLPA
-1691 SAIGYTQFGWWH
+1691 SATGYTQFGWWH

-1826 YEFNCGDFNAYRVT
+1826 YEINCGDFNAYRVT

>member
-1 MKEKVLK
+1 MYMKEKILK

-37 ASVITPPSDSE
+37 ASVITPPSDSK

-198 ITPVEKTEDGLYTFT
+198 ITPLEKTEGGLYTFT
-213 ATLDS
+213 ATLDN
-218 EESTYYYKHS
+218 EDSTYYYKHS

-254 TIYTLAIDENYTSR
+254 TIYSLAIDENYTSR

-308 GATDKELTAGDYLTY
+308 GAADKELTAGDYLTY

-450 RGKEVSFGYLEA
+450 RGKEVSFGYIEA

-467 GMDISVHAAM
+467 GMYISVHAAM

-589 DVQLPELPEMDIDVG
+589 DVQLPKLPEMDIDVG
-604 EIVAVLLGQNF
+604 ELVAVLLGQNF

-852 LGEGNEDFSLGLSLT
+852 LGEGNENFSLGLSLT

-880 LFGLKVESFSLLMEP
+880 LFGLKVESFSLLMKP

-1019 ADAAPLRA
+1019 ADVAPLRA

-1054 GLYYFNFVVDL
+1054 ELYYFNFVVDL
-1065 LGNDYGSIN
+1065 LGEGYDSIN
-1074 TGIFGKKST
+1074 TGIFDQKST

-1102 NGGQADTEDDRMSV
+1102 NGGQADTEDDRMSI

-1192 YYYLSGSVSAMIGSK
+1192 YYYLSGSVKASVWIIEAIEIGVYAS
-1207 YEVANIS
+1207 
-1214 LAAAVYIREDKS
+1214 VYIHDDFS
-1226 VSVHLRVYIP
+1226 VTVNLYLDIP
-1236 YTYFLT
+1236 G
-1242 SITPIINGNTLL
+1242 SIGTEEADLY
-1254 EMTIEDGM
+1254 MTIQDGM
-1262 VYICRRAAEGD
+1262 VYLQQVKGGSSTYRAAPLGNFFGD
-1273 GDAES
+1273 ILGHLSYLFSFNDMIAGMIPTEPAE
-1278 AQRVYRVMPLDS
+1278 
-1290 LFADFLDHMSFL
+1290 
-1302 FNFSGIVETLMSLID
+1302 
-1317 FGGGSD
+1317 GGSSSA
-1323 GGADI
+1323 ADI
-1328 GSILTSYSHSEEDG
+1328 GNILTSYAYSKPTEGD
-1342 RKWTLGIDLSSFTD
+1342 WAQQWQLGLNLSSFTD
-1356 GVIGASTVDLAANA
+1356 NVLQGATLSIGADAQGILN
-1370 DGVLQSLTF
+1370 GLTF
-1379 KTSLISFVN
+1379 DASLPIVGS
-1388 LNATLGYMNPGES
+1388 LAMTLSADLTYMNPAEDMNDAAYYGDKTKNIGETVAPLL
-1401 MNGDHFDDITRD
+1401 G
-1413 IAEEVRTL
+1413 E
-1421 TGKTL
+1421 TL

-1483 TYSWGDFVFGGS
+1483 TYSWGDFVFSGS

-1561 DKEGKTYSYIENITA
+1561 DKEGKTYSYIENIIEDT
-1576 DIALETVWEDILYTV
+1576 ALEAAWEDILYTV

-1664 GNDETGYFGSYSL
+1664 GNDETGYFGSYTL
-1677 EGTAAEDFAFDLPV
+1677 EGTAAEDFAFDLPA
-1691 SAIGYTQFGWWH
+1691 SATGYTQFGWWH
-1703 EADGAWTNVA
+1703 EADGAWTNVV

-1826 YEFNCGDFNAYRVT
+1826 YEINCGDFNAYRVT

>member
-37 ASVITPPSDSE
+37 ASVITPPSDSK

-254 TIYTLAIDENYTSR
+254 TIYTLAIDESYTSR

-308 GATDKELTAGDYLTY
+308 GAADKELTAGDYLTY

-364 RLGSLVF
+364 RLGSLAF

-403 GGISIDT
+403 GGISLDT

-450 RGKEVSFGYLEA
+450 RGKEVSFGYIEA

-484 AVPESAVD
+484 AVPESAID

-532 TDGIAAAGTLNV
+532 TDGIAAAGALNV

-589 DVQLPELPEMDIDVG
+589 DVQLPKLPEMDIDVG
-604 EIVAVLLGQNF
+604 ELVAVLLGQNF
-615 DEMIEGLSLTEG
+615 DEMIKGLSLTEG
-627 ELSLTVNVDGLLSA
+627 ELSLTVNADKLLSA

-655 YVLLENKFT
+655 YVLQENKFT

-704 VQNIMESNGAAFEL
+704 VQNIMESDGAAFEL

-733 MGEVR
+733 MGEIR

-772 LFIGYGK
+772 LFVGYGK
-779 GDAHGYVMK
+779 GDAPGYVMK

-809 PDEGLKGAMRFIG
+809 PDEGLKGAMQFIG
-822 EMDLNKLLNSLSLL
+822 AIDLNKLLNSLSLL

-852 LGEGNEDFSLGLSLT
+852 LGEGNENFSLSLSLA
-867 ENGAVVLGVPSVT
+867 EDGAVVLGVPSVT

-895 VPEEPELITDF
+895 VPEEPELVTDF

-917 FLLRAYQTFFDSDY
+917 FLLRAYQTFFDTDY
-931 ITLNLQYEK
+931 MSLSLRYEEG
-940 DGTAADLRGALRLK
+940 GTAADLRGALRLK

-1054 GLYYFNFVVDL
+1054 ELYYFNFVVDL

-1192 YYYLSGSVSAMIGSK
+1192 YYYLSGSVKASVWIIEAIEIGVYAS
-1207 YEVANIS
+1207 
-1214 LAAAVYIREDKS
+1214 VYIHDDFS
-1226 VSVHLRVYIP
+1226 VTVNLYLDIP
-1236 YTYFLT
+1236 G
-1242 SITPIINGNTLL
+1242 SIGTEEADLY
-1254 EMTIEDGM
+1254 MTIQDGM
-1262 VYICRRAAEGD
+1262 VYLQQVKGGSSTYRAAPLGNFFGD
-1273 GDAES
+1273 ILGHLSYLFSFNDMIAGMIPTEPAE
-1278 AQRVYRVMPLDS
+1278 
-1290 LFADFLDHMSFL
+1290 
-1302 FNFSGIVETLMSLID
+1302 
-1317 FGGGSD
+1317 GGSSSA
-1323 GGADI
+1323 ADI
-1328 GSILTSYSHSEEDG
+1328 GNILTSYAYSKPTEGD
-1342 RKWTLGIDLSSFTD
+1342 WAQQWQLGLNLSSFTD
-1356 GVIGASTVDLAANA
+1356 NVLQGATLSIGADAQGILN
-1370 DGVLQSLTF
+1370 GLTF
-1379 KTSLISFVN
+1379 DASLPIVGS
-1388 LNATLGYMNPGES
+1388 LAMTLSADLTYMNPAEDMNDAAYYGDKTKNIGETVAPLL
-1401 MNGDHFDDITRD
+1401 G
-1413 IAEEVRTL
+1413 E
-1421 TGKTL
+1421 TL
-1426 ENTDWSQTSYF
+1426 ENTDWSQTSYI
-1437 EAKSAT
+1437 EAAAAT
-1443 ITYTLDGKE
+1443 ITYTVDGQE
-1452 IDSQLVAYDASNE
+1452 VGSQQIAYNTATNE
-1465 LLSEIILPDLSEY
+1465 LLTQLDLPDLSEY
-1478 NKRGY
+1478 NKGGY

-1543 SLPVGTE
+1543 DLPVGTE

-1561 DKEGKTYSYIENITA
+1561 DKEGKTYSYIENIIEDT
-1576 DIALETVWEDILYTV
+1576 ALEAAWEDILYTV
-1591 TYTAFGEMVYTQ
+1591 TYTAFGETVYTQ

-1677 EGTAAEDFAFDLPV
+1677 EGTAAEDFAFDLPA
-1691 SAIGYTQFGWWH
+1691 SATGYTQFGWWH

-1826 YEFNCGDFNAYRVT
+1826 YEINCGDFNAYRVT

>member
-37 ASVITPPSDSE
+37 ASVITPPSDSK

-254 TIYTLAIDENYTSR
+254 TIYTLAIDESYTSR

-308 GATDKELTAGDYLTY
+308 GAADKELTAGDYLTY

-364 RLGSLVF
+364 RLGSLAF

-381 YKDLA
+381 CKDLA

-403 GGISIDT
+403 GSISLDT

-450 RGKEVSFGYLEA
+450 RGKEVSFGYIEA

-477 SETPADI
+477 SDPPADI

-512 VEYSDETLGL
+512 VEYFDETLGL

-532 TDGIAAAGTLNV
+532 TDGIAAAGALNV

-589 DVQLPELPEMDIDVG
+589 DVQLPKLPEMDIDVG

-615 DEMIEGLSLTEG
+615 DEMIKGLSLTEG
-627 ELSLTVNVDGLLSA
+627 ELSLTVNADKLLSA

-655 YVLLENKFT
+655 YVLQENKFT

-685 PADADT
+685 PADADI

-704 VQNIMESNGAAFEL
+704 VQNIMESDGAAFEL

-733 MGEVR
+733 MGEIR

-852 LGEGNEDFSLGLSLT
+852 LGEGNENFSLGLSLT

-880 LFGLKVESFSLLMEP
+880 LFGLKVESFSLLMKP

-940 DGTAADLRGALRLK
+940 DGMAADLRGALRLK

-1054 GLYYFNFVVDL
+1054 ELYYFNFVVDL
-1065 LGNDYGSIN
+1065 LGSDYDSIN

-1192 YYYLSGSVSAMIGSK
+1192 YYYLSGSVKASIWIIEAIEIGVYAS
-1207 YEVANIS
+1207 
-1214 LAAAVYIREDKS
+1214 VYIHDDFS
-1226 VSVHLRVYIP
+1226 VTVNLYLDIP
-1236 YTYFLT
+1236 G
-1242 SITPIINGNTLL
+1242 SIGTEEADLY
-1254 EMTIEDGM
+1254 MTIQDGM
-1262 VYICRRAAEGD
+1262 VYLQQVKGGSSTYRAAPLGNFFGD
-1273 GDAES
+1273 ILGHLSYLFSFNDRIAGMIPTEPAE
-1278 AQRVYRVMPLDS
+1278 
-1290 LFADFLDHMSFL
+1290 
-1302 FNFSGIVETLMSLID
+1302 
-1317 FGGGSD
+1317 GGSSSA
-1323 GGADI
+1323 ADI
-1328 GSILTSYSHSEEDG
+1328 GNILTSYAYSKPTEGD
-1342 RKWTLGIDLSSFTD
+1342 WAQQWQLGLNLSSFTD
-1356 GVIGASTVDLAANA
+1356 NVLQGATLSIGADAQ
-1370 DGVLQSLTF
+1370 GVLNGLTF
-1379 KTSLISFVN
+1379 DASLPIVGS
-1388 LNATLGYMNPGES
+1388 LAMTLSADLTYMNPAEDMNDAVYYGDKTKNIGETVAPLL
-1401 MNGDHFDDITRD
+1401 G
-1413 IAEEVRTL
+1413 E
-1421 TGKTL
+1421 TL
-1426 ENTDWSQTSYF
+1426 ENTDWSQTSYI
-1437 EAKSAT
+1437 EAAAAT
-1443 ITYTLDGKE
+1443 ITYTVDGKE
-1452 IDSQLVAYDASNE
+1452 VGSQQIAYNTATNE
-1465 LLSEIILPDLSEY
+1465 LLTQLDLPDLSEY
-1478 NKRGY
+1478 NKGGY

-1543 SLPVGTE
+1543 DLPVGTE

-1561 DKEGKTYSYIENITA
+1561 DKEGKTYSYIENIIEDT
-1576 DIALETVWEDILYTV
+1576 ALEAAWEDILYTV
-1591 TYTAFGEMVYTQ
+1591 TYTAFGETVYTQ

-1608 EEINVPEGYDVAGF
+1608 EEINVPEGYEVAGF

-1664 GNDETGYFGSYSL
+1664 GNDETGYFGSYTL
-1677 EGTAAEDFAFDLPV
+1677 EGTAAEDFAFDLPA
-1691 SAIGYTQFGWWH
+1691 SATGYTQFGWWH
-1703 EADGAWTNVA
+1703 EADGAWTNVV

-1826 YEFNCGDFNAYRVT
+1826 YEINCGDFNAYRVT

>member
-37 ASVITPPSDSE
+37 ASVITPPSDSK

-213 ATLDS
+213 ATLDN

-254 TIYTLAIDENYTSR
+254 TIYTLAIDESYTSR

-308 GATDKELTAGDYLTY
+308 GAADKELTAGDYLTY

-332 VSLDADVTVAGETL
+332 VSLDADVTVAGETF

-364 RLGSLVF
+364 RLGSLAF

-381 YKDLA
+381 CKDLA

-403 GGISIDT
+403 GGISLDT

-450 RGKEVSFGYLEA
+450 RGKEVSFGYIEA

-492 LYPFVQSIKGLAEG
+492 LYPFVQSIKELAEG

-532 TDGIAAAGTLNV
+532 TDGIAAAGALNV

-589 DVQLPELPEMDIDVG
+589 DVQLPKLPEMDIDVG

-615 DEMIEGLSLTEG
+615 DEMIKGLSLTEG
-627 ELSLTVNVDGLLSA
+627 ELSLTVNADKLLSA

-655 YVLLENKFT
+655 YVLQENKFT

-699 RAVEN
+699 RAVEK
-704 VQNIMESNGAAFEL
+704 VQNIMESDGAAFEL

-733 MGEVR
+733 MGEIR

-772 LFIGYGK
+772 LFVGYGK
-779 GDAHGYVMK
+779 GDAPGYVMK

-809 PDEGLKGAMRFIG
+809 PDEGLKGAMQFIG
-822 EMDLNKLLNSLSLL
+822 AIDLNKLLNSLSLL

-852 LGEGNEDFSLGLSLT
+852 LGEGNENFSLSLSLT
-867 ENGAVVLGVPSVT
+867 EDGAVVLGVPSVT

-917 FLLRAYQTFFDSDY
+917 FLLRAYQTFFDTDY
-931 ITLNLQYEK
+931 MSLSLRYEEG
-940 DGTAADLRGALRLK
+940 GTAADLRGALRLK

-1054 GLYYFNFVVDL
+1054 ELYYFNFVVDL

-1192 YYYLSGSVSAMIGSK
+1192 YYYLSGSVKASVWIIEAIEIGVYAS
-1207 YEVANIS
+1207 
-1214 LAAAVYIREDKS
+1214 VYIHDDFS
-1226 VSVHLRVYIP
+1226 VTVNLYLDIP
-1236 YTYFLT
+1236 G
-1242 SITPIINGNTLL
+1242 SIGTEEADLY
-1254 EMTIEDGM
+1254 MTIQDGM
-1262 VYICRRAAEGD
+1262 VYLQQVKGGSSTYRAAPLGNFFGD
-1273 GDAES
+1273 ILGHLSYLFSFNDMIAGMIPTEPAE
-1278 AQRVYRVMPLDS
+1278 
-1290 LFADFLDHMSFL
+1290 
-1302 FNFSGIVETLMSLID
+1302 
-1317 FGGGSD
+1317 GGSSSA
-1323 GGADI
+1323 ADI
-1328 GSILTSYSHSEEDG
+1328 GNILTSYAYSKPTEGD
-1342 RKWTLGIDLSSFTD
+1342 WAQQWQLGLNLSSFTD
-1356 GVIGASTVDLAANA
+1356 NVLQGATLSIGA
-1370 DGVLQSLTF
+1370 DGQGILNGLTF
-1379 KTSLISFVN
+1379 DASLPIVGS
-1388 LNATLGYMNPGES
+1388 LAMTLSADLTYMNPAEDMNDAAYYGDKTKNIGETVAPLL
-1401 MNGDHFDDITRD
+1401 G
-1413 IAEEVRTL
+1413 E
-1421 TGKTL
+1421 TL
-1426 ENTDWSQTSYF
+1426 ENTDWSQTSYI

-1478 NKRGY
+1478 NKGGY

-1543 SLPVGTE
+1543 DLPVGTE

-1561 DKEGKTYSYIENITA
+1561 DKEGKTYSYIENIIEDT
-1576 DIALETVWEDILYTV
+1576 ALEAAWEDILYTV
-1591 TYTAFGEMVYTQ
+1591 TYTAFGETVYTQ

-1608 EEINVPEGYDVAGF
+1608 EEINVPEGYEVAGF

-1664 GNDETGYFGSYSL
+1664 GNDETGYFGSYTL
-1677 EGTAAEDFAFDLPV
+1677 EGTAAEDFAFDLPA
-1691 SAIGYTQFGWWH
+1691 SATGYTQFGWWH
-1703 EADGAWTNVA
+1703 EADGAWTNVV

-1826 YEFNCGDFNAYRVT
+1826 YEINCGDFNAYRVT

>member
-37 ASVITPPSDSE
+37 ASVITPPSDSK

-213 ATLDS
+213 ATLDN
-218 EESTYYYKHS
+218 EDSTYYYKHS

-254 TIYTLAIDENYTSR
+254 TIYTLAIDESYTSR

-308 GATDKELTAGDYLTY
+308 GAADKELTAGDYLTY

-364 RLGSLVF
+364 RLGSLAF

-381 YKDLA
+381 CKDLA

-403 GGISIDT
+403 GGISLDT

-450 RGKEVSFGYLEA
+450 RGKEVSFGYIEA

-484 AVPESAVD
+484 AVPESAID
-492 LYPFVQSIKGLAEG
+492 LYPFVQSIKELAEG

-532 TDGIAAAGTLNV
+532 TDGIAAAGALNV

-589 DVQLPELPEMDIDVG
+589 DVQLPKLPEMDIDVG
-604 EIVAVLLGQNF
+604 EIIAVLLGQNF
-615 DEMIEGLSLTEG
+615 DEMIKGLSLTEG
-627 ELSLTVNVDGLLSA
+627 ELSLTVNADKLLSA

-655 YVLLENKFT
+655 YVLQENKFT

-704 VQNIMESNGAAFEL
+704 VQNIMESDGAAFEL

-733 MGEVR
+733 MGEIR

-772 LFIGYGK
+772 LFVGYGK
-779 GDAHGYVMK
+779 GDAPGYVMK

-809 PDEGLKGAMRFIG
+809 PDEGLKGAMQFIG
-822 EMDLNKLLNSLSLL
+822 AIDLNKLLNSLSLL

-852 LGEGNEDFSLGLSLT
+852 LGEGNENFSLSLSLT
-867 ENGAVVLGVPSVT
+867 EDGAVVLGVPSVT

-895 VPEEPELITDF
+895 VPEEAELITDF

-917 FLLRAYQTFFDSDY
+917 FLLRAYQTFFDTDY
-931 ITLNLQYEK
+931 MSLSLRYEEG
-940 DGTAADLRGALRLK
+940 GTAADLRGALRLK

-1027 KFKIA
+1027 KFEIA

-1054 GLYYFNFVVDL
+1054 ELYYFNFVVDL

-1179 AHGNQIRSAQIND
+1179 AHGNQIRSAQINN
-1192 YYYLSGSVSAMIGSK
+1192 YYYLSGSVKASIWIIEAIEIGVYAS
-1207 YEVANIS
+1207 
-1214 LAAAVYIREDKS
+1214 VYIHDDFS
-1226 VSVHLRVYIP
+1226 VTVNLYLDIP
-1236 YTYFLT
+1236 G
-1242 SITPIINGNTLL
+1242 SIGTEEADLY
-1254 EMTIEDGM
+1254 MTIQDGM
-1262 VYICRRAAEGD
+1262 VYLQQVKGGSSTYRAAPLGNFFGD
-1273 GDAES
+1273 ILGHLSYLFSFNDMIAGMIPTEPAE
-1278 AQRVYRVMPLDS
+1278 
-1290 LFADFLDHMSFL
+1290 
-1302 FNFSGIVETLMSLID
+1302 
-1317 FGGGSD
+1317 GGSSSA
-1323 GGADI
+1323 ADI
-1328 GSILTSYSHSEEDG
+1328 GNILTSYAYSKPTEGD
-1342 RKWTLGIDLSSFTD
+1342 WAQQWQLGLNLSSFTD
-1356 GVIGASTVDLAANA
+1356 NVLQGATLSIGADAQGILN
-1370 DGVLQSLTF
+1370 GLTF
-1379 KTSLISFVN
+1379 DASLPIVGS
-1388 LNATLGYMNPGES
+1388 LAMTLSADLTYMNPAEDMNDAAYYGDKTKNIGETVAPLL
-1401 MNGDHFDDITRD
+1401 G
-1413 IAEEVRTL
+1413 E
-1421 TGKTL
+1421 TL
-1426 ENTDWSQTSYF
+1426 ENTDWSQTSYI
-1437 EAKSAT
+1437 EAAAAT

-1452 IDSQLVAYDASNE
+1452 VGSQQIAYNTATNE
-1465 LLSEIILPDLSEY
+1465 LLTQLDLPDLSEY
-1478 NKRGY
+1478 NKGGY

-1543 SLPVGTE
+1543 DLPVGTE

-1561 DKEGKTYSYIENITA
+1561 DKEGKTYSYIENIIEDT
-1576 DIALETVWEDILYTV
+1576 ALEAAWEDILYTV
-1591 TYTAFGEMVYTQ
+1591 TYTAFGETVYTQ

-1608 EEINVPEGYDVAGF
+1608 EEINVPEGYEVAGF

-1629 DVTVAESDM
+1629 GVTVAESDM

-1664 GNDETGYFGSYSL
+1664 GNDETGYFGSYTL
-1677 EGTAAEDFAFDLPV
+1677 EGTAAEDFAFDLPA
-1691 SAIGYTQFGWWH
+1691 SATGYTQFGWWH

-1826 YEFNCGDFNAYRVT
+1826 YEINCGDFNAYRVT

>member
-37 ASVITPPSDSE
+37 ASVITPPSDSK

-213 ATLDS
+213 ATLDN

-308 GATDKELTAGDYLTY
+308 GAADKELTAGDYLTY

-364 RLGSLVF
+364 RLGSLAF

-381 YKDLA
+381 CKDLA

-403 GGISIDT
+403 GGISLDT

-431 SATLDLGGMT
+431 SATLDLGGMI

-450 RGKEVSFGYLEA
+450 RGKEVSFGYIEA

-484 AVPESAVD
+484 VVPESAID

-532 TDGIAAAGTLNV
+532 TDGIAAAGALNV

-589 DVQLPELPEMDIDVG
+589 DVQLPKLPEMDIDVG

-615 DEMIEGLSLTEG
+615 DEMIKGLSLTEG
-627 ELSLTVNVDGLLSA
+627 ELSLTVNADKLLSA

-655 YVLLENKFT
+655 YVLQENKFT

-699 RAVEN
+699 RAAEN
-704 VQNIMESNGAAFEL
+704 VQNIMESDGAAFEL

-733 MGEVR
+733 MGEIR

-772 LFIGYGK
+772 LFVGYGK
-779 GDAHGYVMK
+779 GDASGYVMK

-809 PDEGLKGAMRFIG
+809 PDEGLKGSMQFIG
-822 EMDLNKLLNSLSLL
+822 AIDLNKLLNSLSLL

-852 LGEGNEDFSLGLSLT
+852 LGEGNENFSLSLSLT
-867 ENGAVVLGVPSVT
+867 EDGAVVLGVPSVT

-895 VPEEPELITDF
+895 VPEEPELVTDF

-917 FLLRAYQTFFDSDY
+917 FLLRAYQTFFDTDY
-931 ITLNLQYEK
+931 MSLSLRYEEG
-940 DGTAADLRGALRLK
+940 GTAADLRGALRLK

-996 YIYFSLKGFETS
+996 YIYFSLKGFEPS

-1027 KFKIA
+1027 KFEIA

-1054 GLYYFNFVVDL
+1054 ELYYFNFVVDL

-1192 YYYLSGSVSAMIGSK
+1192 YYYLSGSVKASIWIIEAIEIGVYAS
-1207 YEVANIS
+1207 
-1214 LAAAVYIREDKS
+1214 VYIHDDFS
-1226 VSVHLRVYIP
+1226 VTVNLYLDIP
-1236 YTYFLT
+1236 G
-1242 SITPIINGNTLL
+1242 SIGTEEADLY
-1254 EMTIEDGM
+1254 MTIQDGM
-1262 VYICRRAAEGD
+1262 VYLQQVKGGSSTYRAAPLGNFFGD
-1273 GDAES
+1273 ILGHLSYLFSFNDMIAGMIPTEPAE
-1278 AQRVYRVMPLDS
+1278 
-1290 LFADFLDHMSFL
+1290 
-1302 FNFSGIVETLMSLID
+1302 
-1317 FGGGSD
+1317 GGSSSA
-1323 GGADI
+1323 ADI
-1328 GSILTSYSHSEEDG
+1328 GNILTSYAYSKPTEGD
-1342 RKWTLGIDLSSFTD
+1342 WAQQWQLGLNLSSFTD
-1356 GVIGASTVDLAANA
+1356 NVLQGATLSIGADAQGILN
-1370 DGVLQSLTF
+1370 GLTF
-1379 KTSLISFVN
+1379 DASLPIVGS
-1388 LNATLGYMNPGES
+1388 LAMTLSADLTYMNPAEDMNDAAYYGDKTKNIGETVAPLL
-1401 MNGDHFDDITRD
+1401 G
-1413 IAEEVRTL
+1413 E
-1421 TGKTL
+1421 TL
-1426 ENTDWSQTSYF
+1426 ENTDWSQTSYI

-1443 ITYTLDGKE
+1443 ITYTVDGQE
-1452 IDSQLVAYDASNE
+1452 VGSQQIAYNTATNE
-1465 LLSEIILPDLSEY
+1465 LLTQLDLPDLSEY
-1478 NKRGY
+1478 NKGGY

-1543 SLPVGTE
+1543 DLPVGTE

-1561 DKEGKTYSYIENITA
+1561 DKEGKTYSYIENIIEDT
-1576 DIALETVWEDILYTV
+1576 ALEAVWEDILYTV
-1591 TYTAFGEMVYTQ
+1591 TYTAFGETVYTQ

-1608 EEINVPEGYDVAGF
+1608 EEINVPEGYEVAGF

-1629 DVTVAESDM
+1629 GVTVAESDM

-1664 GNDETGYFGSYSL
+1664 GNDETGYFGSYTL
-1677 EGTAAEDFAFDLPV
+1677 EGTAAEDFAFDLPA
-1691 SAIGYTQFGWWH
+1691 SATGYTQFGWWH

-1826 YEFNCGDFNAYRVT
+1826 YEINCGDFNAYRVT

>member
-37 ASVITPPSDSE
+37 ASVITPPSDSK

-213 ATLDS
+213 ATLDN

-254 TIYTLAIDENYTSR
+254 TIYTLAIDESYTSR

-308 GATDKELTAGDYLTY
+308 GAADKELTAGDYLTY

-332 VSLDADVTVAGETL
+332 VSLDADVTVAGETF

-364 RLGSLVF
+364 RLGSLAF

-381 YKDLA
+381 CKDLA

-403 GGISIDT
+403 GGISLDT

-450 RGKEVSFGYLEA
+450 RGKEVSFGYIEA

-492 LYPFVQSIKGLAEG
+492 LYPFVQSIKELAEG

-532 TDGIAAAGTLNV
+532 TDGIAAAGALNV

-589 DVQLPELPEMDIDVG
+589 DVQLPKLPEMDIDVG

-615 DEMIEGLSLTEG
+615 DEMIKGLSLTEG
-627 ELSLTVNVDGLLSA
+627 ELSLTVNADKLLSA

-655 YVLLENKFT
+655 YVLQENKFT

-704 VQNIMESNGAAFEL
+704 VQNIMESDGAAFEL

-733 MGEVR
+733 MGEIR

-772 LFIGYGK
+772 LFVGYGK
-779 GDAHGYVMK
+779 GDAPGYVMK

-809 PDEGLKGAMRFIG
+809 PDEGLKGAMQFIG
-822 EMDLNKLLNSLSLL
+822 AIDLNKLLNSLSLL

-852 LGEGNEDFSLGLSLT
+852 LGEGNENFSLSLSLT
-867 ENGAVVLGVPSVT
+867 EDGAVVLGVPSVT

-917 FLLRAYQTFFDSDY
+917 FLLRAYQTFFDTDY
-931 ITLNLQYEK
+931 MSLSLRYEEG
-940 DGTAADLRGALRLK
+940 GTAADLRGALRLK

-1054 GLYYFNFVVDL
+1054 ELYYFNFVVDL

-1192 YYYLSGSVSAMIGSK
+1192 YYYLSGSVKASVWIIEAIEIGVYAS
-1207 YEVANIS
+1207 
-1214 LAAAVYIREDKS
+1214 VYIHDDFS
-1226 VSVHLRVYIP
+1226 VTVNLYLDIP
-1236 YTYFLT
+1236 G
-1242 SITPIINGNTLL
+1242 SIGTEEADLY
-1254 EMTIEDGM
+1254 MTIQDGM
-1262 VYICRRAAEGD
+1262 VYLQQVKGGSSTYRAAPLGNFFGD
-1273 GDAES
+1273 ILGHLSYLFSFNDMIAGMIPTEPAE
-1278 AQRVYRVMPLDS
+1278 
-1290 LFADFLDHMSFL
+1290 
-1302 FNFSGIVETLMSLID
+1302 
-1317 FGGGSD
+1317 GGSSSA
-1323 GGADI
+1323 ADI
-1328 GSILTSYSHSEEDG
+1328 GNILTSYAYSKPTEGD
-1342 RKWTLGIDLSSFTD
+1342 WAQQWQLGLNLSSFTD
-1356 GVIGASTVDLAANA
+1356 NVLQGATLSIGA
-1370 DGVLQSLTF
+1370 DGQGILNGLTF
-1379 KTSLISFVN
+1379 DASLPIVGS
-1388 LNATLGYMNPGES
+1388 LAMTLSADLTYMNPAEDMNDAAYYGDKTKNIGETVAPLL
-1401 MNGDHFDDITRD
+1401 G
-1413 IAEEVRTL
+1413 E
-1421 TGKTL
+1421 TL
-1426 ENTDWSQTSYF
+1426 ENTDWSQTSYI

-1478 NKRGY
+1478 NKGGY

-1543 SLPVGTE
+1543 DLPVGTE

-1561 DKEGKTYSYIENITA
+1561 DKEGKTYSYIENIIEDT
-1576 DIALETVWEDILYTV
+1576 ALEAAWEDILYTV
-1591 TYTAFGEMVYTQ
+1591 TYTAFGETVYTQ

-1608 EEINVPEGYDVAGF
+1608 EEINVPEGYEVAGF

-1664 GNDETGYFGSYSL
+1664 GNDETGYFGSYTL
-1677 EGTAAEDFAFDLPV
+1677 EGTAAEDFAFDLPA
-1691 SAIGYTQFGWWH
+1691 SATGYTQFGWWH
-1703 EADGAWTNVA
+1703 EADGAWTNVV

-1826 YEFNCGDFNAYRVT
+1826 YEINCGDFNAYRVT

>member
-37 ASVITPPSDSE
+37 ASVITPPSDSK

-213 ATLDS
+213 ATLDN

-254 TIYTLAIDENYTSR
+254 TIYTLAIDESYTSR

-282 YSYDEAAADVSDYD
+282 YSYDEAAADVSDYV

-308 GATDKELTAGDYLTY
+308 GAADKELTAGDYLTY

-364 RLGSLVF
+364 RLGSLAF

-403 GGISIDT
+403 GGISLDT

-431 SATLDLGGMT
+431 SATLDLGGMI

-450 RGKEVSFGYLEA
+450 RGKEVSFGYIEA
-462 ELGVM
+462 EFGVM

-484 AVPESAVD
+484 AVPESAID

-532 TDGIAAAGTLNV
+532 TDGIAAAGALNV

-582 NAALAAA
+582 SAALAAA
-589 DVQLPELPEMDIDVG
+589 DVQLPELPEMDIDIG

-615 DEMIEGLSLTEG
+615 DEMIKGLSLTEG
-627 ELSLTVNVDGLLSA
+627 ELSLTVNADKLLSA

-655 YVLLENKFT
+655 YVLQENKFT

-772 LFIGYGK
+772 LFVGYGK
-779 GDAHGYVMK
+779 GDAPGYVMK

-809 PDEGLKGAMRFIG
+809 PDEGLKGAMQFIG
-822 EMDLNKLLNSLSLL
+822 AIDLNKLLNSLSLL

-852 LGEGNEDFSLGLSLT
+852 LGERNENFSLSLSLT
-867 ENGAVVLGVPSVT
+867 EDGAVVLGVPSVT

-917 FLLRAYQTFFDSDY
+917 FLLRAYQTFFDTDY
-931 ITLNLQYEK
+931 MSLSLRYEEG
-940 DGTAADLRGALRLK
+940 GTAADLRGALRLK

-1008 SYFDESEGVIS
+1008 SYFDKSEGVIS

-1054 GLYYFNFVVDL
+1054 ELYYFNFVVDL

-1192 YYYLSGSVSAMIGSK
+1192 YYYLSGSVKASVWIIEAIEIGVYAS
-1207 YEVANIS
+1207 
-1214 LAAAVYIREDKS
+1214 VYIHDDFS
-1226 VSVHLRVYIP
+1226 VTVNLYLDIP
-1236 YTYFLT
+1236 G
-1242 SITPIINGNTLL
+1242 SIGTEEADLY
-1254 EMTIEDGM
+1254 MTIQDGM
-1262 VYICRRAAEGD
+1262 VYLQQVKGGSSTYRAAPLGNFFGD
-1273 GDAES
+1273 ILGHLSYLFSFNDMIAGMIPTEPAE
-1278 AQRVYRVMPLDS
+1278 
-1290 LFADFLDHMSFL
+1290 
-1302 FNFSGIVETLMSLID
+1302 
-1317 FGGGSD
+1317 GGSSSA
-1323 GGADI
+1323 ADI
-1328 GSILTSYSHSEEDG
+1328 GNILTSYAYSKPTEGD
-1342 RKWTLGIDLSSFTD
+1342 WAQQWQLGLNLSSFTD
-1356 GVIGASTVDLAANA
+1356 NVLQGATLSIGADAQGILN
-1370 DGVLQSLTF
+1370 GLTF
-1379 KTSLISFVN
+1379 DASLPIVGS
-1388 LNATLGYMNPGES
+1388 LAMTLSADLTYMNPAEDMNDAAYYGDKTKNIGETVAPLL
-1401 MNGDHFDDITRD
+1401 G
-1413 IAEEVRTL
+1413 E
-1421 TGKTL
+1421 TL
-1426 ENTDWSQTSYF
+1426 ENTDWSQTSYI

-1443 ITYTLDGKE
+1443 ITYTVDGQE
-1452 IDSQLVAYDASNE
+1452 VGSQQIAYNTATNE
-1465 LLSEIILPDLSEY
+1465 LLTQLDLPDLSEY
-1478 NKRGY
+1478 NKGGY

-1543 SLPVGTE
+1543 DLPVGTE

-1561 DKEGKTYSYIENITA
+1561 DKEGKTYSYIENIIEDT
-1576 DIALETVWEDILYTV
+1576 ALEAAWEDILYTV
-1591 TYTAFGEMVYTQ
+1591 TYTAFGETVYTQ

-1608 EEINVPEGYDVAGF
+1608 EEINVPEGYEVAGF

-1629 DVTVAESDM
+1629 GVTVAESDM

-1664 GNDETGYFGSYSL
+1664 GNDETGYFGSYTL
-1677 EGTAAEDFAFDLPV
+1677 EGTAAEDFAFDLPA
-1691 SAIGYTQFGWWH
+1691 SATGYTQFGWWH

-1826 YEFNCGDFNAYRVT
+1826 YEINCGDFNAYRVT

>member
-1 MKEKVLK
+1 MYMKEKILK

-37 ASVITPPSDSE
+37 ASVITPPSDSK

-198 ITPVEKTEDGLYTFT
+198 ITPLEKTEDGLYTFT
-213 ATLDS
+213 ATLDN
-218 EESTYYYKHS
+218 EDSTYYYKHS

-254 TIYTLAIDENYTSR
+254 TIYSLAIDENYTSR

-308 GATDKELTAGDYLTY
+308 GAADKELTAGDYLAY

-450 RGKEVSFGYLEA
+450 RGKEVSFGYIEA

-484 AVPESAVD
+484 AVPESAID

-589 DVQLPELPEMDIDVG
+589 DVQLPKLPEMDIDVG

-615 DEMIEGLSLTEG
+615 DEMIKGLSLTEG
-627 ELSLTVNVDGLLSA
+627 ELSLTVNADKLLSA

-704 VQNIMESNGAAFEL
+704 VQNIMESDGAAFEL

-733 MGEVR
+733 MGEIR

-772 LFIGYGK
+772 LFVGYGK
-779 GDAHGYVMK
+779 GDAPGYVMK

-809 PDEGLKGAMRFIG
+809 PDEGLKGAMQFIG
-822 EMDLNKLLNSLSLL
+822 AIDLNKLLNSLSLL

-852 LGEGNEDFSLGLSLT
+852 LGEGNENFSLSLSLA
-867 ENGAVVLGVPSVT
+867 EDGAVVLGVPSVT

-917 FLLRAYQTFFDSDY
+917 FLLRAYQTFFDTDY
-931 ITLNLQYEK
+931 MSLSLRYEEG
-940 DGTAADLRGALRLK
+940 GTAADLRGALRLK

-1027 KFKIA
+1027 KFEIA

-1054 GLYYFNFVVDL
+1054 ELYYFNFVVDL
-1065 LGNDYGSIN
+1065 LGSDYDSIN

-1192 YYYLSGSVSAMIGSK
+1192 YYYLSGSVKASIWIIEAIEIGVYAS
-1207 YEVANIS
+1207 
-1214 LAAAVYIREDKS
+1214 VYIHDDFS
-1226 VSVHLRVYIP
+1226 VTVNLYLDIP
-1236 YTYFLT
+1236 G
-1242 SITPIINGNTLL
+1242 SIGTEEADLY
-1254 EMTIEDGM
+1254 MTIQDGM
-1262 VYICRRAAEGD
+1262 VYLQQVKGGSSTYRAAPLGNFFGD
-1273 GDAES
+1273 ILGHLSYLFSFNDMIAGMIPTEPAE
-1278 AQRVYRVMPLDS
+1278 
-1290 LFADFLDHMSFL
+1290 
-1302 FNFSGIVETLMSLID
+1302 
-1317 FGGGSD
+1317 GGSSSA
-1323 GGADI
+1323 ADI
-1328 GSILTSYSHSEEDG
+1328 GNILTSYAYSKPTEGD
-1342 RKWTLGIDLSSFTD
+1342 WAQQWQLGLNLSSFTD
-1356 GVIGASTVDLAANA
+1356 NVLQGATLSIGADAQGILN
-1370 DGVLQSLTF
+1370 GLTF
-1379 KTSLISFVN
+1379 DASLPIVGS
-1388 LNATLGYMNPGES
+1388 LAMTLSADLTYMNPAEDMNDAAYYGDKTKNIGETVAPLL
-1401 MNGDHFDDITRD
+1401 G
-1413 IAEEVRTL
+1413 E
-1421 TGKTL
+1421 TL
-1426 ENTDWSQTSYF
+1426 ENTDWSQTSYI

-1443 ITYTLDGKE
+1443 ITYTVDGQE

-1478 NKRGY
+1478 NKGGY

-1543 SLPVGTE
+1543 DLPVGTE

-1561 DKEGKTYSYIENITA
+1561 DKEGKTYSYIENIIEDT
-1576 DIALETVWEDILYTV
+1576 ALEAAWEDILYTV
-1591 TYTAFGEMVYTQ
+1591 TYTAFGETVYTQ

-1608 EEINVPEGYDVAGF
+1608 EEINVPEGYEVAGF

-1629 DVTVAESDM
+1629 GVTVAESDM

-1664 GNDETGYFGSYSL
+1664 GNDETGYFGSYTL
-1677 EGTAAEDFAFDLPV
+1677 EGTAAEDFAFDLPA
-1691 SAIGYTQFGWWH
+1691 SATGYTQFGWWH

>member
-37 ASVITPPSDSE
+37 ASVITPPSDSK

-198 ITPVEKTEDGLYTFT
+198 ITPLEKTEDGLYTFT

-254 TIYTLAIDENYTSR
+254 TIYTLAIDESYTSR

-308 GATDKELTAGDYLTY
+308 GAADKELTAGDYLTY

-364 RLGSLVF
+364 RLGSLAF

-381 YKDLA
+381 CKDLA

-403 GGISIDT
+403 GGISLDT

-431 SATLDLGGMT
+431 SATLDLGGMI

-450 RGKEVSFGYLEA
+450 RGKEVSFGYIEA

-484 AVPESAVD
+484 AVPESAID

-532 TDGIAAAGTLNV
+532 TDGIAAAGALNV

-589 DVQLPELPEMDIDVG
+589 DVQLPKLPEMDIDVG

-615 DEMIEGLSLTEG
+615 DEMIKGLSLTEG
-627 ELSLTVNVDGLLSA
+627 ELSLTVNADKLLSA

-655 YVLLENKFT
+655 YVLQENKFT

-699 RAVEN
+699 RAAEN
-704 VQNIMESNGAAFEL
+704 VQNIMESDGAAFEL

-733 MGEVR
+733 MGEIR

-772 LFIGYGK
+772 LFVGYGK
-779 GDAHGYVMK
+779 GDASGYVMK

-809 PDEGLKGAMRFIG
+809 PDEGLKGAMQFIG
-822 EMDLNKLLNSLSLL
+822 AIDLNKLLNSLSLL

-852 LGEGNEDFSLGLSLT
+852 LGEGNENFSLSLSLT
-867 ENGAVVLGVPSVT
+867 EDGAVVLGVPSVT

-917 FLLRAYQTFFDSDY
+917 FLLRAYQTFFDTDY
-931 ITLNLQYEK
+931 MSLSLRYEEG
-940 DGTAADLRGALRLK
+940 GTAADLRGALRLK

-1054 GLYYFNFVVDL
+1054 ELYYFNFVVDL

-1192 YYYLSGSVSAMIGSK
+1192 YYYLSGSVKASVWIIEAIEIGVYAS
-1207 YEVANIS
+1207 
-1214 LAAAVYIREDKS
+1214 VYIHDDFS
-1226 VSVHLRVYIP
+1226 VTVNLYLDIP
-1236 YTYFLT
+1236 G
-1242 SITPIINGNTLL
+1242 SIGTEEADLY
-1254 EMTIEDGM
+1254 MTIQDGM
-1262 VYICRRAAEGD
+1262 VYLQQVKGGSSTYRAAPLGNFFGD
-1273 GDAES
+1273 ILGHLSYLFSFNDMIAGMIPTEPAE
-1278 AQRVYRVMPLDS
+1278 
-1290 LFADFLDHMSFL
+1290 
-1302 FNFSGIVETLMSLID
+1302 
-1317 FGGGSD
+1317 GGSSSA
-1323 GGADI
+1323 ADI
-1328 GSILTSYSHSEEDG
+1328 GNILTSYAYSKPTEGD
-1342 RKWTLGIDLSSFTD
+1342 WAQQWQLGLNLSSFTD
-1356 GVIGASTVDLAANA
+1356 NVLQGATLSIGADAQGILN
-1370 DGVLQSLTF
+1370 GLTF
-1379 KTSLISFVN
+1379 DASLPIVGS
-1388 LNATLGYMNPGES
+1388 LAMTLSADLTYMNPAEDMNDAAYYGDKTKNIGETVAPLL
-1401 MNGDHFDDITRD
+1401 G
-1413 IAEEVRTL
+1413 E
-1421 TGKTL
+1421 TL
-1426 ENTDWSQTSYF
+1426 ENTDWSQTSYI

-1443 ITYTLDGKE
+1443 ITYTVDGQE
-1452 IDSQLVAYDASNE
+1452 VGSQQIAYNTATNE
-1465 LLSEIILPDLSEY
+1465 LLTQLDLPDLSEY
-1478 NKRGY
+1478 NKGGY

-1532 YELAYTYGTRL
+1532 YELAYTYGTRFD
-1543 SLPVGTE
+1543 LPVGTE

-1561 DKEGKTYSYIENITA
+1561 DKEGKTYSYIENIIEDT
-1576 DIALETVWEDILYTV
+1576 ALEAAWEDILYTV
-1591 TYTAFGEMVYTQ
+1591 TYTVFGETVYTQ

-1608 EEINVPEGYDVAGF
+1608 EEINVPEGYEVAGF

-1664 GNDETGYFGSYSL
+1664 GNDETGYFGSYTL
-1677 EGTAAEDFAFDLPV
+1677 EGTAAEDFAFDLPA
-1691 SAIGYTQFGWWH
+1691 SATGYTQFGWWH

-1826 YEFNCGDFNAYRVT
+1826 YEINCGDFNAYRVT

>member
-1 MKEKVLK
+1 MKEKILK

-37 ASVITPPSDSE
+37 ASVITPPSDSK

-174 YEERYGLWASEF
+174 YEERYGLWAGEF

-198 ITPVEKTEDGLYTFT
+198 ITPLEKTEDGLYTFT
-213 ATLDS
+213 ATLDN
-218 EESTYYYKHS
+218 EDSTYYYKHS

-254 TIYTLAIDENYTSR
+254 TIYSLAIDENYTSR

-308 GATDKELTAGDYLTY
+308 GAADKELTAGDYLTY

-450 RGKEVSFGYLEA
+450 RGKEVSFGYIEA

-532 TDGIAAAGTLNV
+532 TDGIAAAGALNV

-582 NAALAAA
+582 SAALAAA
-589 DVQLPELPEMDIDVG
+589 DVQLPELPEMDIDIG

-615 DEMIEGLSLTEG
+615 DEMIKGLSLTEG
-627 ELSLTVNVDGLLSA
+627 ELSLTVNADKLLSA

-655 YVLLENKFT
+655 YVLQENKFT

-772 LFIGYGK
+772 LFVGYGK
-779 GDAHGYVMK
+779 GDAPGYVMK

-809 PDEGLKGAMRFIG
+809 PDEGLKGAMQFIG
-822 EMDLNKLLNSLSLL
+822 AIDLNKLLNSLSLL

-852 LGEGNEDFSLGLSLT
+852 LGERNENFSLSLSLT
-867 ENGAVVLGVPSVT
+867 EDGAVVLGVPSVT

-917 FLLRAYQTFFDSDY
+917 FLLRAYQTFFDTDY
-931 ITLNLQYEK
+931 MSLSLRYEEG
-940 DGTAADLRGALRLK
+940 GTAADLRGALRLK

-1008 SYFDESEGVIS
+1008 SYFDKSEGVIS

-1054 GLYYFNFVVDL
+1054 ELYYFNFVVDL

-1192 YYYLSGSVSAMIGSK
+1192 YYYLSGSVKASVWIIEAIEIGVYAS
-1207 YEVANIS
+1207 
-1214 LAAAVYIREDKS
+1214 VYIHDDFS
-1226 VSVHLRVYIP
+1226 VTVNLYLDIP
-1236 YTYFLT
+1236 G
-1242 SITPIINGNTLL
+1242 SIGTEEADLY
-1254 EMTIEDGM
+1254 MTIQDGM
-1262 VYICRRAAEGD
+1262 VYLQQVKGGSSTYRAAPLGNFFGD
-1273 GDAES
+1273 ILGHLSYLFSFNDMIAGMIPTEPAE
-1278 AQRVYRVMPLDS
+1278 
-1290 LFADFLDHMSFL
+1290 
-1302 FNFSGIVETLMSLID
+1302 
-1317 FGGGSD
+1317 GGSSSA
-1323 GGADI
+1323 ADI
-1328 GSILTSYSHSEEDG
+1328 GNILTSYAYSKPTEGD
-1342 RKWTLGIDLSSFTD
+1342 WAQQWQLGLNLSSFTD
-1356 GVIGASTVDLAANA
+1356 NVLQGATLSIGADAQGILN
-1370 DGVLQSLTF
+1370 GLTF
-1379 KTSLISFVN
+1379 DASLPIVGS
-1388 LNATLGYMNPGES
+1388 LAMTLSADLTYMNPAEDMNDAAYYGDKTKNIGETVAPLL
-1401 MNGDHFDDITRD
+1401 G
-1413 IAEEVRTL
+1413 E
-1421 TGKTL
+1421 TL
-1426 ENTDWSQTSYF
+1426 ENTDWSQTSYI

-1443 ITYTLDGKE
+1443 ITYTVDGQE
-1452 IDSQLVAYDASNE
+1452 VGSQQIAYNTATNE
-1465 LLSEIILPDLSEY
+1465 LLTQLDLPDLSEY
-1478 NKRGY
+1478 NKGGY

-1543 SLPVGTE
+1543 DLPVGTE

-1561 DKEGKTYSYIENITA
+1561 DKEGKTYSYIENIIEDT
-1576 DIALETVWEDILYTV
+1576 ALEAAWEDILYTV
-1591 TYTAFGEMVYTQ
+1591 TYTAFGETVYTQ

-1608 EEINVPEGYDVAGF
+1608 EEINVPEGYEVAGF

-1629 DVTVAESDM
+1629 GVTVAESDM

-1664 GNDETGYFGSYSL
+1664 GNDETGYFGSYTL
-1677 EGTAAEDFAFDLPV
+1677 EGTAAEDFAFDLPA
-1691 SAIGYTQFGWWH
+1691 SATGYTQFGWWH

-1826 YEFNCGDFNAYRVT
+1826 YEINCGDFNAYRVT